1 MRKAVLRV
9 HLVFDADSQLV
20 PFPSSQVLETSLL
33 GALEAVVESVLQ
45 VTRTRK
51 EKPVTQP
58 EQSPG
63 ETETSR
69 SQDLAMVLCNPQPSA
84 LREADKGGPEA
95 LAPQSPEELL
105 QSLPA
110 EVLCGQQPQLV
121 HHLDLKGI
129 GGLEVSGHRLRSQYP
144 VPSREQLEQDL
155 RSDSSIQGALAS
167 QRALQAEA
175 LSETQ
180 EICKQH
186 TWVAEIHSFA
196 HSWSPKQLE
205 LMKGWPAGKYVQ
217 RVVQLRAWAERV
229 REVPSMVI
237 TCNRLLLVDC
247 SSVQQEIVPLLD
259 SVIKEIVSLLLSE
272 TSQRSEILISQ
283 LSGVVQLYQRV
294 STDIFTIA
302 KCSQKLEQYQDQMT
316 ELQERVEY
324 VRALNEVIRQ
334 HFRPLSLDEEN
345 LENLLL
351 DTWEAFVYQQQEAS
365 DFIVSRRLS
374 IIAELVDSLQRARQ
388 ELQELLT
395 TATTGQF
402 LDPSQSPRAMEQEL
416 RELYRRFQAMATRVA
431 ELCRSRG
438 SSQGLCTQ
446 VSSNLG
452 EREPAIREQTDVSF
466 VARSRGLIEAHEHVW
481 RLLRTIS
488 EQITEWRCL
497 AFSKFNTPLATEK
510 MAEWQREA
518 SHMEKSLPANHP
530 ILQACVHMITSF
542 QQFLPLLQKL
552 ASPLMKNSCWRE
564 FFTAMGVKCPVNL
577 QFTLGQLLSYPL
589 LEHSD
594 TILKIWSS
602 ERGRCRSLDILRRLQ
617 KAWAERQFRLVNF
630 ILSVPYQAPLPD
642 RARRPPSRRYRPP
655 KQEYVSKDSGTFVLA
670 DTAELKALTEKSL
683 LTLKNIILSPHT
695 MELREEAES
704 WTSTLRGFG
713 ALLDVWVSF
722 QQKWIFLNIVL
733 YEMDISLPSSELDCL
748 FQKLDSR
755 FRELMQ
761 VTSKHPLVL
770 SSMMPTATSNR
781 ESRFMGVPLQT
792 MLSEGVEDLQLIIH
806 GLEYVLEATRMGFPR
821 LFFLSNTEVVAM
833 MASPAEPMEVTT
845 WARRCF
851 PTVHQLAFCEPSAT
865 RDPATYAVLLP
876 MAEATGLVGA
886 CGETVPLCSPLL
898 LNQKVT
904 KWLCALEQRMKE
916 ALFHLLQACMAQRLA
931 LRPQLDVAFEHH
943 PGPTEL
949 PLHLLVEHW
958 GQLATGFPAQCV
970 LLAEEALWF
979 ADVQERLFGPV
990 RRPGLK
996 LKHRLK
1002 LEALAHYVR
1011 NYRSSQ
1017 AGQPGSSQ
1025 LSTLLGALLTVTVR
1039 QRDVLAHL
1047 LQRKVDSPTA
1057 FAWAQLLKYRL
1068 VLHPESARAV
1078 GAPLE
1083 SWAASPPGCWAEVLD
1098 IRLHYGYEYVGNC
1111 PHLVGGPQLE
1121 RSFLG
1126 LLLALEEFRCGAA
1139 LGCHGVG
1146 KTATMQHLARALGRQ
1161 LVTLHCSQQM
1171 GLGCLR
1177 QHLSGAVQAG
1187 AWLLLEAVD
1196 QLGPGV
1202 LSGFSQLLSDLRMLC
1217 MGLQAETGR
1226 VSPSHRSKSR
1236 DGEGQEQP
1244 ARALPELGLNEA
1256 EPYQPR
1262 VLGNILFGERLLR
1275 VRETYGCL
1283 ATLQRLPELLRL
1295 ALRPV
1300 ALLPPDLHQ
1309 VAEVTLLAAGFREAA
1324 HLAKKLSYFFW
1335 LEGELGPGPA
1345 PSRLALFKGV
1355 IEAAI
1360 GIVYPPVVRP
1370 EPEPKPGEQLPAQQS
1385 PFESLAEEPALIQA
1399 LCLSPFLSA
1408 LEDPRRSRVWELL
1421 RGVFPAS
1428 CSLVPE
1434 AQAPPRLLSAVT
1446 AQLHEDKLHADPELT
1461 STIVQLCQALLGS
1474 PGVLLVGPSGSG
1486 KTTAWKTLAKVLSR
1500 LAVSASLELAPGA
1513 GRPGTRKDVAYLPIS
1528 TVCLCPNSL
1537 STAEFLGRLE
1547 GGIWREGVFSRL
1559 LQRMASSAPAAGLGV
1574 SGTQQWLVLDG
1585 FASSEW
1591 LDPIS
1596 SLFSAEPTLS
1606 LPNGQ
1611 QLHPPEGV
1619 KFLFELPDAS
1629 SISPSISTHCALLHC
1644 GGSCVW
1650 RALLASSLAPIYHTY
1665 RVSQESV
1672 VMLRG
1677 LAEDVFPPTLTFLQ
1691 QHCSS
1696 VLQPHADLRSP
1707 VAWGIPET
1715 TAFTRLLKALLDQ
1728 HLSHDKA
1735 KAQPLRREDQAVA
1748 ENSGA
1753 GVSAAPSHGGL
1764 DEAVPP
1770 HHHLLVRSIFVFA
1783 YIWGFSGHL
1792 HPRHWAIFDSFA
1804 RRVLY
1809 SSSYTIELPSADS
1822 VFDLYPQPE
1831 DGKLEVFDGKYLSG
1845 RIKAVPESFTILP
1858 QVRPGPRGPQELPH
1872 PAPGTVRPCELP
1884 PSSPRY
1890 VQVPGVPRSCLLLP
1904 HVRPGPSGPHDRSC
1918 HAPGMARLWRSLYD
1932 WPPGG
1937 SRELPRSALDPPRTI
1952 THCNIPTGDSQS
1964 CWMPEERSD
1973 ARGTEGSTS
1982 SLPSPAPLLCSV
1994 SRAEGVTS
2002 PNPPPGS
2009 GYSSGSFLQGKSPI
2023 PNVTPLQHSQ
2033 VKSAP
2038 LPARHSSP
2046 LVKCY
2051 TVAGPP
2057 PWHGLSAL
2065 QYERLLY
2072 VLDLLLGSRQPVLLA
2087 GEPSCGKSSFAEQL
2101 IQPNHSYHRVAISP
2115 ALGADHVR
2123 RLLESHVLSSMWD
2136 KALFTGLPGSR
2147 PPGVRGGRSCY
2158 LLLLDDLHAAELS
2171 EPPPHVRQCPGPSWK
2186 WPRNFCGAWLL
2197 LLGPDT
2203 ACPWALRGPAP
2214 DRWSQTPP
2222 GWGQNPLPQGSAG
2235 PGSPC
2240 LPIAGVGHPLPQGSE
2255 GPSSPSLEPD
2265 IPWLG
2270 PDTPC
2275 PRAPVGSAVGQAGSL
2290 PGSSRLPEVV
2300 TYPLAPRHRGSHG
2313 GSVLPPTL
2321 SATSTAPIGR
2331 EPPLCLG
2338 AEGDIISSGS
2348 HLRSALPGACTPN
2361 PLPQRSAP
2369 FCTQTPSRTPAT
2381 CLSPEPCL
2389 HSDPLCPGPEPAPTP
2404 QTPQSQVHPRARTPS
2419 QSPHPPALA
2428 RSPFPPPPESLI
2440 SGLTLELSPSPGT
2453 PCPSPVKMIPGL
2465 CVLVPSCPWHLA
2477 PVGGLDRLLQ
2487 GVMVLSLPDARQ
2499 GSHPVV
2505 ETLRQALSHQEVY
2518 GAESLELRHI
2528 PSAEFNCFGLVAAP
2542 AIGVHPLSPRFTRL
2556 CSILSLPSVSRE
2568 SLICM
2573 HSPLVLAWLEK
2584 FPLLARHS
2592 ELATALVGAT
2602 VDGYEA
2608 VKARF
2613 RPSPA
2618 CSPYLFSYH
2627 HIEKVL
2633 RGLFLLRPCP
2643 GIHLTSPLEEPSTP
2657 KAAKRGQPGISL
2669 SLTLS
2674 TRVIVRLW
2682 LHESLRTFCDPLLSE
2697 SERQES
2703 GQLLLDVA
2711 TSTFCTKRSVLRVIS
2726 TSDREPQQRERARS
2740 VTEPAGQDTDMELGA
2755 ESHEEPS
2762 SQSSSDGDCPDAFDP
2777 IDQAPALA
2785 LDRPDTAPSGDS
2797 ALGALEPEGAE
2808 ATGIRRMASIQPSPA
2823 LRPRFQEQHLAMGRR
2838 TSTRRTTPL
2847 KSKRRPSTKKE
2858 NIKPLLPSHLL
2869 LLPGEDVRNILF
2881 SRELAPASSS
2891 RESLY
2896 HERCWDT
2903 IQQQLSTFLPRG
2915 FVLCREVTQ
2924 HLVRLLRVLCCPEG
2938 HGALL
2943 SLHLSTGRRSLV
2955 AVAAHATASQLFEL
2969 TGQAGE
2975 WEVRELIRK
2984 ASWQAGILNTRTVVL
2999 VHQGVG
3005 PGTMQKLVDL
3015 MREGTYPGL
3024 YTAED
3029 TAHIVKELLQENQ
3042 NIKRTMRPNMVLQRF
3057 YQFVRNNL
3065 HMLLL
3070 LDGRKGW
3077 AQGRGPLGYPPAMA
3091 TALLTLP
3098 CSIDVYQ
3105 PWSQESL
3112 VQVATQHLEDALSQQ
3127 PLKSPGE
3134 GLVCLWGL
3142 SLSWIMAAVQP
3153 AKGQAHLGLAQNTG
3167 TKCLALRAGQLQP
3180 MGPAASSPQSLM
3192 VSTCLSSVPASLQAL
3207 ENSLASIA
3215 SAMALIHRSASC
3227 YATHLAP
3234 GTPLVTPKTFLDF
3247 LDAFLMLSA
3256 QLQRQSRTQAD
3267 RMKLALTKM
3276 QAVSEKQ
3283 REHSRDIKYL
3293 QEKLRLAKEQVARC
3307 QRRAERE
3314 EVVQKQQEQD
3324 CQHREARIEIL
3335 TQEQHL
3341 LEQSKESA
3349 TRKMNTEYKA
3359 ALAGLQVQDIEE
3371 LRSYRLPPASILRVT
3386 DTLCMMFS
3394 KDPGW
3399 ESAKQLLGQ
3408 EDFYQEL
3415 LFYPKDEL
3423 PNNLFQALGHVVS
3436 DESFC
3441 AASLQSVSKAAAAL
3455 CQWICAI
3462 YWYHRALRIWEPTLM
3477 QLQHCKFQIR
3487 AEKGRLGDGRLQ
3499 AEKLKE
3505 LSSSWGLELL
3515 QATEHQEALARKL
3528 SHVLQEKEKA
3538 DTVES
3543 SVAMHV
3549 ANWTAAVKHLEQNCS
3564 TAQGDALLCAAALS
3578 YMGAFPP
3585 PRRQELL
3592 EKWQD
3597 ICARRQSSLGPDDV
3611 RRLLEKELPCP
3622 GPAPRGPA
3630 LLPVRQDFSLLAL
3643 LSSEREQRAWDRD
3656 QKPQDLA
3663 GRQAALLL
3671 RTDTHAC
3678 SRCWPLLLD
3687 PDQQALTWLLM
3698 AQKADEDES
3707 LLFAGSDTLSSAEES
3722 GSNEESP
3729 EKNLQV
3735 LSATDPRLEHNLLA
3749 AASTGLPI
3757 LLLDFERSPCCP
3769 ALLQLLQKETL
3780 LGAGGCT
3787 LHSESLGEVQVL
3799 PSFRLYLS
3807 TTLPLRALGKEMDH
3821 ALLKGLTMID
3831 LSLSQSALEDLLLG
3845 EVLRAERREA
3855 QTHWRM
3861 LQLSI
3866 LQLEDKLEDTE
3877 VRRRHCPGPA
3887 NGSLLGPANGSLLGP
3902 AHASRSHPPACLECA
3917 GAPRDSPSPTCPC
3930 PCPGEELLELISQ
3943 PSRPLLQAE
3952 DDFLP
3957 LVRLLQTQLEALHAS
3972 HQHLLSLR
3980 QQHLAVRAQ
3989 YRQVACLGAAL
4000 HQALQQVCRLHPQYQ
4015 CSTASCLAVARR
4027 ALLATKRADACKQ
4040 EALAARLV
4048 ELSKGLS
4055 RQLLAHAQPRLQEP
4069 HNLLLS
4075 FLGALAPLRLAGQ
4088 LSPLDWLGFC
4098 QGLQAPAAE
4107 QLLQPARA
4115 ARPGWVRPAAWREC
4129 GLLECLPGFQGL
4141 RASLAAQAAQ
4151 WQEYFRLPATVV
4163 GPALSPSQAHLSL
4176 FQRAVLWRI
4185 FCPEK
4190 LCRTFHDLS
4199 TCLLGRPIA
4208 EDASYS
4214 AATLYTCSQ
4223 TRLPL
4228 LFLTPPWGSPGA
4240 ATHPLHWI
4248 RQMAKQR
4255 HCVMPASAGAAP
4267 GEQGSGLAWGGTL
4280 VHRPHGG
4287 RLVRVWPGGAARWGA
4302 RRQRTAKGAGHWGT
4316 VGAGCWATDP
4326 SRPDTPQGLAG
4337 GRALRPALGTC
4348 PKQGHWLVLN
4358 NCHLQERWHPE
4369 VLAQLSKLQ
4378 STPEGAG
4385 KAPEPQL
4392 SDVKGDEIHPKFRLW
4407 LIAAAGAT
4415 GPVPALRPPGPG
4427 PALPLVSAARPPPPR
4442 LLAPTFPQLPQGLSA
4457 CCCSPRS
4464 EAELFTGLR
4473 LQERL
4478 AKAVSNPEEAMQEL
4492 AGSIL
4497 YGGYILDAG
4506 DAGAVQSLSQQ
4517 CLGSASHL
4525 LPPRGVKT
4533 LLTAL
4538 IRGSNLGREVPRL
4551 PSAPQGCRE
4560 PVMRCMP
4567 PEDRE
4572 GGWGWRSRDT
4582 GPGGT
4587 KGAVTDRSF
4596 LPPAL
4601 SEEDVIADTR
4611 ARMQQLPAPADPA
4624 SCGLYEGLQQ
4634 QLLESQSR
4642 SLLADLL
4649 RSQDFWQPSPPPS
4662 TQQEALG
4669 QLVEQGLEVVQALQD
4684 TLQQRGWEVGARGRL
4699 PGGRPRPKP
4708 RPLLRFLLEECGS
4721 FLALLQQVGRD
4732 LRCAQDQLQGR
4743 PCQSPRCS
4751 TILRALERGRLP
4763 RPWLPYVSTGPQ
4775 DPSSWLQ
4782 TLQCR
4787 CQLLCGYLGAVAGQP
4802 VLCYHLSAFQ
4812 YPRRLLLALLQE
4824 AARAE
4829 KQDLDHYHLDQQV
4842 LPGLLPPSSP
4852 PESGLYLTGLE
4863 LHNALWDTRSALLQE
4878 TLSAQPCLLPPVWV
4892 QAVREAWRAHRPNAA
4907 LPQYSCPIYLGLPQQ
4922 PVRLSSQRALTH
4934 LALPCKMPPALCAQR
4949 RVHIVSTLP
4958 GLG

>member
-1 MRKAVLRV
+1 MQSSPTLPSLFPAAADPGGRAPRSSQPVERGWAWGVRQRLAAQLQETGRPDPQHLDALVAELIAVFVKVLRRSSRSAWLHLLDVLQLLSPFREQLRCREELLPYLESLCYQYYRSQALVSDIDVLGAMGQAFPRDHSELCAHPLAAHYRDPVLPANLLPVGSEPAFAGQPCLFVLDQEVEEPAAVCQPGPVSLQELQRSVGLVGMELAQEETQWTRSLGLMSLALGTEVPVKYCCAEPRLLPDPGREAAAPTPQVVEGEQGFSWQSLTGLRAAEIFVRSRHLGKINFVYLNVAPNRHFRPYDLVVVPKRQANPQHYVFSPFGVLHVHPDEGAEALTLGEWHREALLWQLLQCIPFFRHYLVRKAFARWWQNVKHLQLLTRQEALGSYLLLAVPHFGAALLHISRLLQELRSVHWLPQDDSKCYTFPELQQALAQENGHARGLLKRFLTLCSAILELVRDDTYKMVHGLQTQVQSYKLYITKESLYQQRVHHRDLERRLKEAEFWMQRLGSLAQLVNLLTCQNLVSIVQEEVAAFVSNVMKANGTTRKAVLRV

-63 ETETSR
+63 ETESLR
-69 SQDLAMVLCNPQPSA
+69 SQDLAMVLCKPQPSA
-84 LREADKGGPEA
+84 LLEADKGGPGA
-95 LAPQSPEELL
+95 PQPQSPDELL
-105 QSLPA
+105 HSLPA
-110 EVLCGQQPQLV
+110 EVLCGQEPQLV
-121 HHLDLKGI
+121 HHLDLKVI
-129 GGLEVSGHRLRSQYP
+129 GGLEVSGHRLKSQYP

-155 RSDSSIQGALAS
+155 HSDSSIQGSLAS
-167 QRALQAEA
+167 QRALLAEA

-196 HSWSPKQLE
+196 HSWSPKQLQ

-217 RVVQLRAWAERV
+217 RVVQLRAWTERV

-237 TCNRLLLVDC
+237 TCNRLLMVDC
-247 SSVQQEIVPLLD
+247 STMQQETVSLLD
-259 SVIKEIVSLLLSE
+259 SIIKEILSLLLSE
-272 TSQRSEILISQ
+272 TSQRSEILISE
-283 LSGVVQLYQRV
+283 LGGVLQLYQSV
-294 STDIFTIA
+294 STDIFIIA
-302 KCSQKLEQYQDQMT
+302 KCSQKLEQYEGQMT

-334 HFRPLSLDEEN
+334 HFRPISLDEEN

-395 TATTGQF
+395 MATTGQF

-416 RELYRRFQAMATRVA
+416 QELHCRFQAMATRVA
-431 ELCRSRG
+431 ELCRSQRILTG
-438 SSQGLCTQ
+438 
-446 VSSNLG
+446 
-452 EREPAIREQTDVSF
+452 EQTDISF
-466 VARSRGLIEAHEHVW
+466 VARSRGLIEAHKHVW
-481 RLLRTIS
+481 KLLRTIS

-497 AFSKFNTPLATEK
+497 AFSKFNAPLVTEK
-510 MAEWQREA
+510 MAEWQREV
-518 SHMEKSLPANHP
+518 SHMEESLPADHP

-552 ASPLMKNSCWRE
+552 ASSLMKNSCWRE
-564 FFTAMGVKCPVNL
+564 FFMAMGVKCPGNL

-602 ERGRCRSLDILRRLQ
+602 ERGRCHSLDILRRLQ

-642 RARRPPSRRYRPP
+642 RAHRPPSRRYRPP
-655 KQEYVSKDSGTFVLA
+655 KQEYISKDSGTFVLA

-683 LTLKNIILSPHT
+683 LTLKNIILSPHA

-733 YEMDISLPSSELDCL
+733 YEMDISLPSGELDCL

-755 FRELMQ
+755 FRELME

-770 SSMMPTATSNR
+770 SSVMPMATSNR

-792 MLSEGVEDLQLIIH
+792 MLSEGVEDLQLLIH
-806 GLEYVLEATRMGFPR
+806 ALEYVLEATRMGFPR

-833 MASPAEPMEVTT
+833 VASPAEPMEVTI

-851 PTVHQLAFCEPSAT
+851 PTVHQLAFRQPSTT
-865 RDPATYAVLLP
+865 RDPATYAALLP
-876 MAEATGLVGA
+876 VSEATGLVGA
-886 CGETVPLCSPLL
+886 CGETVPLCSPLP

-931 LRPQLDVAFEHH
+931 LRPQLDVAFEQR
-943 PGPTEL
+943 PAPTKL

-958 GQLATGFPAQCV
+958 GQLATDFPAQCV

-979 ADVQERLFGPV
+979 ADVQERLFGTMC
-990 RRPGLK
+990 RPGLK
-996 LKHRLK
+996 RKHRLK

-1011 NYRSSQ
+1011 NYRSSH
-1017 AGQPGSSQ
+1017 AGQPGSAQ
-1025 LSTLLGALLTVTVR
+1025 LSTLLGALLTVTVH
-1039 QRDVLAHL
+1039 QRDVLTCL
-1047 LQRKVDSPTA
+1047 LERKVDSPTA

-1068 VLHPESARAV
+1068 VLHPESVRAA
-1078 GAPLE
+1078 GAPIE
-1083 SWAASPPGCWAEVLD
+1083 SWAASTPGCWAEILD
-1098 IRLHYGYEYVGNC
+1098 IRLHYDYEYVGNC
-1111 PHLVGGPQLE
+1111 PHLVGSPQLD

-1126 LLLALEEFRCGAA
+1126 FLLALEEFRCGAA

-1146 KTATMQHLARALGRQ
+1146 KTATMQHLARVLGRQ
-1161 LVTLHCSQQM
+1161 LVILHCSQQM

-1202 LSGFSQLLSDLRMLC
+1202 LSGFSQLLSDLQMLC
-1217 MGLQAETGR
+1217 MGLQPEKGQVT
-1226 VSPSHRSKSR
+1226 PNHKSKSK

-1244 ARALPELGLNEA
+1244 ARALPELGLDEA

-1300 ALLPPDLHQ
+1300 ALLPPDLHK

-1360 GIVYPPVVRP
+1360 GIVYPPVARPQP
-1370 EPEPKPGEQLPAQQS
+1370 EPRQQLTAQQS
-1385 PFESLAEEPALIQA
+1385 SFEGLAEEPALIQA
-1399 LCLSPFLSA
+1399 LCLSPFLAA
-1408 LEDPRRSRVWELL
+1408 LEGPRLSRVWELL

-1428 CSLVPE
+1428 CSLFPE
-1434 AQAPPRLLSAVT
+1434 AHAPPGLLGAVT

-1474 PGVLLVGPSGSG
+1474 PGVLLVGPAGSG

-1500 LAVSASLELAPGA
+1500 LAVSKSLELAPGA
-1513 GRPGTRKDVAYLPIS
+1513 GRPGTQDVAYLPIS

-1537 STAEFLGRLE
+1537 STSEFLGRLE

-1559 LQRMASSAPAAGLGV
+1559 LQRMASSAPAAGLSGP
-1574 SGTQQWLVLDG
+1574 GTQQWMVLDG
-1585 FASSEW
+1585 SASSEW

-1596 SLFSAEPTLS
+1596 SLFSAEPALS
-1606 LPNGQ
+1606 LPSGQ
-1611 QLHPPEGV
+1611 RLHSPEGV
-1619 KFLFELPDAS
+1619 KFLFELPDVS
-1629 SISPSISTHCALLHC
+1629 SISPSISTRCALLHC

-1650 RALLASSLAPIYHTY
+1650 RALLASSLATIYHRY
-1665 RVSQESV
+1665 NVSQESV

-1696 VLQPHADLRSP
+1696 LLQPHADLRSP
-1707 VAWGIPET
+1707 MAWGIPET
-1715 TAFTRLLKALLDQ
+1715 TAFTRLLKALLDR

-1748 ENSGA
+1748 ENSCA
-1753 GVSAAPSHGGL
+1753 GVSAVPSPWGL
-1764 DEAVPP
+1764 DEAVPS

-1792 HPRHWAIFDSFA
+1792 HPRHWALFDSFA

-1809 SSSYTIELPSADS
+1809 SSRYTIELPSADS
-1822 VFDLYPQPE
+1822 VFDLCPQPE

-1845 RIKAVPESFTILP
+1845 RVKAVPMSFTILP
-1858 QVRPGPRGPQELPH
+1858 
-1872 PAPGTVRPCELP
+1872 
-1884 PSSPRY
+1884 
-1890 VQVPGVPRSCLLLP
+1890 
-1904 HVRPGPSGPHDRSC
+1904 
-1918 HAPGMARLWRSLYD
+1918 
-1932 WPPGG
+1932 
-1937 SRELPRSALDPPRTI
+1937 
-1952 THCNIPTGDSQS
+1952 
-1964 CWMPEERSD
+1964 
-1973 ARGTEGSTS
+1973 
-1982 SLPSPAPLLCSV
+1982 
-1994 SRAEGVTS
+1994 
-2002 PNPPPGS
+2002 
-2009 GYSSGSFLQGKSPI
+2009 
-2023 PNVTPLQHSQ
+2023 
-2033 VKSAP
+2033 
-2038 LPARHSSP
+2038 
-2046 LVKCY
+2046 
-2051 TVAGPP
+2051 
-2057 PWHGLSAL
+2057 

-2087 GEPSCGKSSFAEQL
+2087 GEPGCGKSSFAELL

-2115 ALGADHVR
+2115 ALGTGHVHH
-2123 RLLESHVLSSMWD
+2123 LLESCILGSTRD
-2136 KALFTGLPGSR
+2136 KALFTSLLGSR
-2147 PPGVRGGRSCY
+2147 SPASRGGRSCY
-2158 LLLLDDLHAAELS
+2158 LLLLDDLHAAEL
-2171 EPPPHVRQCPGPSWK
+2171 
-2186 WPRNFCGAWLL
+2186 
-2197 LLGPDT
+2197 
-2203 ACPWALRGPAP
+2203 
-2214 DRWSQTPP
+2214 
-2222 GWGQNPLPQGSAG
+2222 
-2235 PGSPC
+2235 
-2240 LPIAGVGHPLPQGSE
+2240 
-2255 GPSSPSLEPD
+2255 
-2265 IPWLG
+2265 
-2270 PDTPC
+2270 
-2275 PRAPVGSAVGQAGSL
+2275 
-2290 PGSSRLPEVV
+2290 
-2300 TYPLAPRHRGSHG
+2300 
-2313 GSVLPPTL
+2313 
-2321 SATSTAPIGR
+2321 
-2331 EPPLCLG
+2331 
-2338 AEGDIISSGS
+2338 
-2348 HLRSALPGACTPN
+2348 
-2361 PLPQRSAP
+2361 
-2369 FCTQTPSRTPAT
+2369 
-2381 CLSPEPCL
+2381 
-2389 HSDPLCPGPEPAPTP
+2389 
-2404 QTPQSQVHPRARTPS
+2404 
-2419 QSPHPPALA
+2419 
-2428 RSPFPPPPESLI
+2428 
-2440 SGLTLELSPSPGT
+2440 
-2453 PCPSPVKMIPGL
+2453 
-2465 CVLVPSCPWHLA
+2465 
-2477 PVGGLDRLLQ
+2477 
-2487 GVMVLSLPDARQ
+2487 DARQ

-2518 GAESLELRHI
+2518 GAETLELRHI

-2568 SLICM
+2568 SLISI
-2573 HSPLVLAWLEK
+2573 HRPLVLAWLEK

-2602 VDGYEA
+2602 VDVYEA
-2608 VKARF
+2608 MTARF
-2613 RPSPA
+2613 RSSPA
-2618 CSPYLFSYH
+2618 CYHFSYH

-2643 GIHLTSPLEEPSTP
+2643 GIHLTSPLEDPSTLR
-2657 KAAKRGQPGISL
+2657 AAKRGQPGISL

-2682 LHESLRTFCDPLLSE
+2682 LHESLRIFCDPLLSE
-2697 SERQES
+2697 RERQES

-2711 TSTFCTKRSVLRVIS
+2711 ASTFCTKRSMLKVVS
-2726 TSDREPQQRERARS
+2726 TSDKEPQQRERARS
-2740 VTEPAGQDTDMELGA
+2740 IMEPAGQDAAMELGA
-2755 ESHEEPS
+2755 EQGVLADSHEEPS

-2785 LDRPDTAPSGDS
+2785 LDQPDAVPSRDS

-2808 ATGIRRMASIQPSPA
+2808 ATEMKRMVSIQPFPA
-2823 LRPRFQEQHLAMGRR
+2823 LHPRFQEQHPAMGHH
-2838 TSTRRTTPL
+2838 TSTRQTTPL

-2858 NIKPLLPSHLL
+2858 SNKPLLPSHLL

-2903 IQQQLSTFLPRG
+2903 IQRQLSTFLPRG

-2924 HLVRLLRVLCCPEG
+2924 HLVRLLRVLCCPQG

-2955 AVAAHATASQLFEL
+2955 ALAANATGSQLFEL

-2984 ASWQAGILNTRTVVL
+2984 ASWQAGILDARVVVL
-2999 VHQGVG
+2999 VHQGVALS
-3005 PGTMQKLVDL
+3005 TMQKLVDL

-3042 NIKRTMRPNMVLQRF
+3042 NIKRTMRPNKVLQRF
-3057 YQFVRNNL
+3057 YQSVRSNL
-3065 HMLLL
+3065 HLLLL

-3077 AQGRGPLGYPPAMA
+3077 AKGRGPLGYPTAMA
-3091 TALLTLP
+3091 TALLTLT
-3098 CSIDVYQ
+3098 CSTDVYQ

-3112 VQVATQHLEDALSQQ
+3112 VQVATQRLEDALSQQ
-3127 PLKSPGE
+3127 PLQSP
-3134 GLVCLWGL
+3134 
-3142 SLSWIMAAVQP
+3142 
-3153 AKGQAHLGLAQNTG
+3153 
-3167 TKCLALRAGQLQP
+3167 
-3180 MGPAASSPQSLM
+3180 
-3192 VSTCLSSVPASLQAL
+3192 VPASLQAL
-3207 ENSLASIA
+3207 ENLLASIA
-3215 SAMALIHRSASC
+3215 SAMALIHHSASC

-3234 GTPLVTPKTFLDF
+3234 SMPLITPKTFLDF
-3247 LDAFLMLSA
+3247 VDIFLMFSA

-3276 QAVSEKQ
+3276 WAVSEKL
-3283 REHSRDIKYL
+3283 REHNRDIKYL
-3293 QEKLRLAKEQVARC
+3293 QEKLRMAKEQVARC
-3307 QRRAERE
+3307 RRRAERE

-3335 TQEQHL
+3335 TQEQQL

-3349 TRKMNTEYKA
+3349 MRKMNTEYKA

-3394 KDPGW
+3394 KEPGW

-3423 PNNLFQALGHVVS
+3423 PSDLFQALGQVVS
-3436 DESFC
+3436 DASFC
-3441 AASLQSVSKAAAAL
+3441 AASLQSISKSAAAL

-3477 QLQHCKFQIR
+3477 QLQHCKLQIR
-3487 AEKGRLGDGRLQ
+3487 AEKGRLGDRHLQ

-3505 LSSSWGLELL
+3505 LSSGWGVELL
-3515 QATEHQEALARKL
+3515 KATEHQEAVDRELR
-3528 SHVLQEKEKA
+3528 HVLQEKEKA
-3538 DTVES
+3538 GTVES
-3543 SVAMHV
+3543 LVAMHV
-3549 ANWTAAVKHLEQNCS
+3549 ANWTAAVKLLEQNCS
-3564 TAQGDALLCAAALS
+3564 TAQGDALLCAAAVS
-3578 YMGAFPP
+3578 YLGAFPP

-3611 RRLLEKELPCP
+3611 RRVLEKELPCP

-3630 LLPVRQDFSLLAL
+3630 LLPVRQDFCLLTM
-3643 LSSEREQRAWDRD
+3643 LSSEREQRAWDRAR
-3656 QKPQDLA
+3656 KPQDLA
-3663 GRQAALLL
+3663 GRQVALLL
-3671 RTDTHAC
+3671 CTDTRAC
-3678 SRCWPLLLD
+3678 SRSWPLLLD

-3698 AQKADEDES
+3698 AQKGDEDES
-3707 LLFAGSDTLSSAEES
+3707 LLFAGLDTLSSAEEP

-3735 LSATDPRLEHNLLA
+3735 LSAADPRLEQNLLA
-3749 AASTGLPI
+3749 AASTGLPV
-3757 LLLDFERSPCCP
+3757 LLLDFEKSPTCP
-3769 ALLQLLQKETL
+3769 VLLQLLQKETL
-3780 LGAGGCT
+3780 LGVGGCT
-3787 LHSESLGEVQVL
+3787 LRSESLGAVEVL

-3807 TTLPLRALGKEMDH
+3807 TTLPLRDLGKEMDH
-3821 ALLKGLTMID
+3821 AFLKGLSVID
-3831 LSLSQSALEDLLLG
+3831 LSLSQAALEDLLLE
-3845 EVLRAERREA
+3845 EVLQSERLEA
-3855 QTHWRM
+3855 QTHWRT

-3877 VRRRHCPGPA
+3877 
-3887 NGSLLGPANGSLLGP
+3887 
-3902 AHASRSHPPACLECA
+3902 
-3917 GAPRDSPSPTCPC
+3917 
-3930 PCPGEELLELISQ
+3930 EELLELILQRSG
-3943 PSRPLLQAE
+3943 PLLE
-3952 DDFLP
+3952 EEEFLS
-3957 LVRLLQTQLEALHAS
+3957 LVRLLQAQLETLHAS

-3980 QQHLAVRAQ
+3980 QHHLAMQAK
-3989 YRQVACLGAAL
+3989 YRQVARLGAAL
-4000 HQALQQVCRLHPQYQ
+4000 HQALQQVCRLHPLYH
-4015 CSTASCLAVARR
+4015 CSPASCVAVAHR
-4027 ALLATKRADACKQ
+4027 ALLATKRADASKQ
-4040 EALAARLV
+4040 EALEARLL
-4048 ELSKGLS
+4048 ELSKCLS

-4088 LSPLDWLGFC
+4088 LSPLDWLVFC

-4115 ARPGWVRPAAWREC
+4115 ARPGWVRTAAWREC

-4141 RASLAAQAAQ
+4141 RASLAEQAAQ

-4163 GPALSPSQAHLSL
+4163 GPAPCPSHAHLSL
-4176 FQRAVLWRI
+4176 FQRAMLWRI

-4190 LCRTFHDLS
+4190 LSSMLRDLV

-4214 AATLYTCSQ
+4214 AATIYTCSQ
-4223 TRLPL
+4223 TDLPL
-4228 LFLTPPWGSPGA
+4228 LFLTPPWGLPGA

-4248 RQMAKQR
+4248 QQMAKQR
-4255 HCVMPASAGAAP
+4255 HCLGIVIISLGTP
-4267 GEQGSGLAWGGTL
+4267 GCMHH
-4280 VHRPHGG
+4280 V
-4287 RLVRVWPGGAARWGA
+4287 
-4302 RRQRTAKGAGHWGT
+4302 AK
-4316 VGAGCWATDP
+4316 
-4326 SRPDTPQGLAG
+4326 
-4337 GRALRPALGTC
+4337 ALGTC
-4348 PKQGHWLVLN
+4348 PKLGHWLVLN
-4358 NCHLQERWHPE
+4358 NCHRQERWPPA

-4378 STPEGAG
+4378 RAPEGGA
-4385 KAPEPQL
+4385 KAPELQL
-4392 SDVKGDEIHPKFRLW
+4392 ADMKGDEIHPKFRLW
-4407 LIAAAGAT
+4407 LIAAADAT
-4415 GPVPALRPPGPG
+4415 GAVPGAVRRSAVTLFCEAPQELKSSLQRSYGQLLG
-4427 PALPLVSAARPPPPR
+4427 QPAWHAA
-4442 LLAPTFPQLPQGLSA
+4442 QEQGLALLVLHAVLLHRQHYGSLA
-4457 CCCSPRS
+4457 QARLYPWS

-4478 AKAVSNPEEAMQEL
+4478 AKVVSNPEEAMQEL

-4506 DAGAVQSLSQQ
+4506 DTEAVQSLSQQ
-4517 CLGSASHL
+4517 CLGSASRL
-4525 LPPRGVKT
+4525 LPPRGVQT

-4538 IRGSNLGREVPRL
+4538 IRGSNLAL
-4551 PSAPQGCRE
+4551 P
-4560 PVMRCMP
+4560 
-4567 PEDRE
+4567 
-4572 GGWGWRSRDT
+4572 
-4582 GPGGT
+4582 
-4587 KGAVTDRSF
+4587 
-4596 LPPAL
+4596 
-4601 SEEDVIADTR
+4601 EEDVIADTR
-4611 ARMQQLPAPADPA
+4611 ARIQQLPGPADPA
-4624 SCGLYEGLQQ
+4624 SCGLHKGLQQ
-4634 QLLESQSR
+4634 QLLESQSS

-4649 RSQDFWQPSPPPS
+4649 RSQDLWQPTPPPS
-4662 TQQEALG
+4662 TQQGALG
-4669 QLVEQGLEVVQALQD
+4669 QLVQQGLELVQELQD
-4684 TLQQRGWEVGARGRL
+4684 TLQQRGWEVGARGHL
-4699 PGGRPRPKP
+4699 PSGRTRPKP
-4708 RPLLRFLLEECGS
+4708 RPLLRFLLEESGS
-4721 FLALLQQVGRD
+4721 FLALLQQVERD
-4732 LRCAQDQLQGR
+4732 LHCAQEQLKGR
-4743 PCQSPRCS
+4743 SCQTPRCS
-4751 TILRALERGRLP
+4751 TILWALERGRLP
-4763 RPWLPYVSTGPQ
+4763 RPWLPYAPTGPQ
-4775 DPSSWLQ
+4775 DPSRWLQ
-4782 TLQCR
+4782 TLKCR
-4787 CQLLCGYLGAVAGQP
+4787 CRLLCRYLGMAAGQP
-4802 VLCYHLSAFQ
+4802 VLLYHLSAFQ

-4824 AARAE
+4824 AARVE
-4829 KQDLDHYHLDQQV
+4829 KKDLDHYHLDQQV
-4842 LPGLLPPSSP
+4842 LPCLLPPSSP

-4863 LHNALWDTRSALLQE
+4863 LHHALWDTRSALLQE
-4878 TLSAQPCLLPPVWV
+4878 TLLAQPCLLPPIWV
-4892 QAVREAWRAHRPNAA
+4892 QAVGEAWRAPRPNAS
-4907 LPQYSCPIYLGLPQQ
+4907 LLQYSCPIYLGLPQQ
-4922 PVRLSSQRALTH
+4922 PVRLSSQRAVMH
-4934 LALPCKMPPALCAQR
+4934 LALPCKMPPALCAQH

-4958 GLG
+4958 CLE

>member
-1 MRKAVLRV
+1 
-9 HLVFDADSQLV
+9 
-20 PFPSSQVLETSLL
+20 
-33 GALEAVVESVLQ
+33 
-45 VTRTRK
+45 
-51 EKPVTQP
+51 
-58 EQSPG
+58 
-63 ETETSR
+63 
-69 SQDLAMVLCNPQPSA
+69 
-84 LREADKGGPEA
+84 
-95 LAPQSPEELL
+95 
-105 QSLPA
+105 
-110 EVLCGQQPQLV
+110 
-121 HHLDLKGI
+121 
-129 GGLEVSGHRLRSQYP
+129 
-144 VPSREQLEQDL
+144 
-155 RSDSSIQGALAS
+155 
-167 QRALQAEA
+167 
-175 LSETQ
+175 
-180 EICKQH
+180 
-186 TWVAEIHSFA
+186 
-196 HSWSPKQLE
+196 
-205 LMKGWPAGKYVQ
+205 
-217 RVVQLRAWAERV
+217 
-229 REVPSMVI
+229 
-237 TCNRLLLVDC
+237 
-247 SSVQQEIVPLLD
+247 
-259 SVIKEIVSLLLSE
+259 
-272 TSQRSEILISQ
+272 
-283 LSGVVQLYQRV
+283 
-294 STDIFTIA
+294 
-302 KCSQKLEQYQDQMT
+302 MT

-345 LENLLL
+345 QENLLL

-431 ELCRSRG
+431 ELCRSQRILTDPGYTTACNVNSSG
-438 SSQGLCTQ
+438 SAR
-446 VSSNLG
+446 SSCAAAWLG
-452 EREPAIREQTDVSF
+452 CGRDSSRVNVLSFLFPGEQTDVSF

-552 ASPLMKNSCWRE
+552 ASPLMKSSCWRE

-655 KQEYVSKDSGTFVLA
+655 KQEYISKDSGTFVLA

-683 LTLKNIILSPHT
+683 LTLKNIILSPHA

-704 WTSTLRGFG
+704 WTR

-770 SSMMPTATSNR
+770 SSMMPTATANR

-851 PTVHQLAFCEPSAT
+851 PTVHQLAFREPSAT

-886 CGETVPLCSPLL
+886 CGEMVPLCSPLL

-904 KWLCALEQRMKE
+904 KWLCALEQCMKE

-1017 AGQPGSSQ
+1017 AGQPGSGQ

-1217 MGLQAETGR
+1217 LGLQAETGQ
-1226 VSPSHRSKSR
+1226 VSPSHKSKSR

-1244 ARALPELGLNEA
+1244 ARALRELGLNED

-1295 ALRPV
+1295 AVRPV

-1370 EPEPKPGEQLPAQQS
+1370 EPEPEPGEQLPAQQS

-1434 AQAPPRLLSAVT
+1434 AQAPPRLLSAVI

-1513 GRPGTRKDVAYLPIS
+1513 GRPGTWKDVAYLPIS

-1735 KAQPLRREDQAVA
+1735 KAQPLRREDQAGEGNPSRTNDLVPPCSYRVQIRTMA
-1748 ENSGA
+1748 ENCGA
-1753 GVSAAPSHGGL
+1753 GVSAAPSHWGL

-1792 HPRHWAIFDSFA
+1792 HPRNWAIFDSFA

-1858 QVRPGPRGPQELPH
+1858 
-1872 PAPGTVRPCELP
+1872 
-1884 PSSPRY
+1884 
-1890 VQVPGVPRSCLLLP
+1890 
-1904 HVRPGPSGPHDRSC
+1904 
-1918 HAPGMARLWRSLYD
+1918 
-1932 WPPGG
+1932 
-1937 SRELPRSALDPPRTI
+1937 
-1952 THCNIPTGDSQS
+1952 
-1964 CWMPEERSD
+1964 
-1973 ARGTEGSTS
+1973 
-1982 SLPSPAPLLCSV
+1982 
-1994 SRAEGVTS
+1994 
-2002 PNPPPGS
+2002 
-2009 GYSSGSFLQGKSPI
+2009 
-2023 PNVTPLQHSQ
+2023 
-2033 VKSAP
+2033 
-2038 LPARHSSP
+2038 
-2046 LVKCY
+2046 
-2051 TVAGPP
+2051 
-2057 PWHGLSAL
+2057 

-2123 RLLESHVLSSMWD
+2123 RLLESHILSSMRD

-2158 LLLLDDLHAAELS
+2158 LLLLDDLHAAEL
-2171 EPPPHVRQCPGPSWK
+2171 
-2186 WPRNFCGAWLL
+2186 N
-2197 LLGPDT
+2197 
-2203 ACPWALRGPAP
+2203 
-2214 DRWSQTPP
+2214 
-2222 GWGQNPLPQGSAG
+2222 
-2235 PGSPC
+2235 
-2240 LPIAGVGHPLPQGSE
+2240 
-2255 GPSSPSLEPD
+2255 
-2265 IPWLG
+2265 
-2270 PDTPC
+2270 
-2275 PRAPVGSAVGQAGSL
+2275 
-2290 PGSSRLPEVV
+2290 
-2300 TYPLAPRHRGSHG
+2300 
-2313 GSVLPPTL
+2313 
-2321 SATSTAPIGR
+2321 
-2331 EPPLCLG
+2331 
-2338 AEGDIISSGS
+2338 
-2348 HLRSALPGACTPN
+2348 
-2361 PLPQRSAP
+2361 
-2369 FCTQTPSRTPAT
+2369 
-2381 CLSPEPCL
+2381 
-2389 HSDPLCPGPEPAPTP
+2389 
-2404 QTPQSQVHPRARTPS
+2404 
-2419 QSPHPPALA
+2419 
-2428 RSPFPPPPESLI
+2428 
-2440 SGLTLELSPSPGT
+2440 
-2453 PCPSPVKMIPGL
+2453 
-2465 CVLVPSCPWHLA
+2465 
-2477 PVGGLDRLLQ
+2477 
-2487 GVMVLSLPDARQ
+2487 ARQ
-2499 GSHPVV
+2499 GSRPVV

-2556 CSILSLPSVSRE
+2556 CSILSLPSVCRE

-2602 VDGYEA
+2602 VDMYEA
-2608 VKARF
+2608 VKAKF

-2618 CSPYLFSYH
+2618 CSPYHFSYH

-2726 TSDREPQQRERARS
+2726 TSDREPQQRERTRS
-2740 VTEPAGQDTDMELGA
+2740 VTEPAGQDTAMELGA

-2785 LDRPDTAPSGDS
+2785 LDRPDAAPSGDS

-2869 LLPGEDVRNILF
+2869 LLPGEDVRNLLF
-2881 SRELAPASSS
+2881 SRELVPASSS

-2924 HLVRLLRVLCCPEG
+2924 HLVRLLRVLCFPEG

-2984 ASWQAGILNTRTVVL
+2984 ASWQAGILDTRTVVL

-3005 PGTMQKLVDL
+3005 LGTMQKLVDL

-3127 PLKSPGE
+3127 PLKSP
-3134 GLVCLWGL
+3134 
-3142 SLSWIMAAVQP
+3142 
-3153 AKGQAHLGLAQNTG
+3153 
-3167 TKCLALRAGQLQP
+3167 
-3180 MGPAASSPQSLM
+3180 
-3192 VSTCLSSVPASLQAL
+3192 VPASLQAL

-3234 GTPLVTPKTFLDF
+3234 GTPLITPKTFLDF

-3335 TQEQHL
+3335 TQEQNL

-3394 KDPGW
+3394 KEPGW

-3423 PNNLFQALGHVVS
+3423 PNNLFQALGQVVS
-3436 DESFC
+3436 EESFC

-3487 AEKGRLGDGRLQ
+3487 AEKGRLGDRRLQ

-3528 SHVLQEKEKA
+3528 SHVLQEKEKV

-3807 TTLPLRALGKEMDH
+3807 TTLPLRALGKELDH

-3845 EVLRAERREA
+3845 EVLRAERQEA

-3877 VRRRHCPGPA
+3877 
-3887 NGSLLGPANGSLLGP
+3887 
-3902 AHASRSHPPACLECA
+3902 
-3917 GAPRDSPSPTCPC
+3917 
-3930 PCPGEELLELISQ
+3930 EELLELISQ
-3943 PSRPLLQAE
+3943 PSCPLLEAE

-4107 QLLQPARA
+4107 QLLQPAGA
-4115 ARPGWVRPAAWREC
+4115 ARPGWVRAAAWREC

-4141 RASLAAQAAQ
+4141 RASLAGQAAQ

-4163 GPALSPSQAHLSL
+4163 GPALSPSHAHLSL
-4176 FQRAVLWRI
+4176 FQRALLWRI
-4185 FCPEK
+4185 LCPEK

-4214 AATLYTCSQ
+4214 AATLYTCSR

-4255 HCVMPASAGAAP
+4255 HCRGVVVVSLGSP
-4267 GEQGSGLAWGGTL
+4267 GCMR
-4280 VHRPHGG
+4280 H
-4287 RLVRVWPGGAARWGA
+4287 
-4302 RRQRTAKGAGHWGT
+4302 
-4316 VGAGCWATDP
+4316 VGE
-4326 SRPDTPQGLAG
+4326 
-4337 GRALRPALGTC
+4337 ALRIC

-4415 GPVPALRPPGPG
+4415 GPVPGPVHRHAVTLFCETPQELKSILLRSYSQVLGQPAWDAGPERGLAL
-4427 PALPLVSAARPPPPR
+4427 LVLHAVLLHRQHYGRLAQARLYPW
-4442 LLAPTFPQLPQGLSA
+4442 
-4457 CCCSPRS
+4457 S

-4478 AKAVSNPEEAMQEL
+4478 AKVVSNPEEAMQEL

-4538 IRGSNLGREVPRL
+4538 IRGSNL
-4551 PSAPQGCRE
+4551 
-4560 PVMRCMP
+4560 
-4567 PEDRE
+4567 EDRE
-4572 GGWGWRSRDT
+4572 WGWGWRSRDT
-4582 GPGGT
+4582 GPGGR
-4587 KGAVTDRSF
+4587 KGAATDWSF

-4611 ARMQQLPAPADPA
+4611 AHMQQLPAPADPA

-4669 QLVEQGLEVVQALQD
+4669 QLVEQGLKVVQALQD

-4732 LRCAQDQLQGR
+4732 LRCAQDQLKGR

-4763 RPWLPYVSTGPQ
+4763 RPWLPYVPTGPQ

-4802 VLCYHLSAFQ
+4802 VLFYHLSAFQ

-4922 PVRLSSQRALTH
+4922 PVHLSSQRALTH

>member
-1 MRKAVLRV
+1 MQSSPTLPSLFPAAADPGVREPRSFQSAEHGWAWGVRQRLAAQLQETGRPDPQHLDALVAELVAVFAKVLQRSSRSAWLHLLDVLQLLSPFREQLRCREELLPYLESVCYQYHRSQALVSDLDVLGAMGQAFPRDHSELCAHPLSAHCRDPVPPANLLPVGSEPAFAGQPCPFVLEQEVEEPAAVFQPGPVSLQELQRCVGLVGMELAQDETQWKSSLGLMSLALGTEVPVKYCCAKLRLLPDPGREAAAPPPQVVEGEQGFSWQSLTGLRAAEIFVRNRHLGKINFVYLNIAPNRHFRPYDLVVVPKRQANSQHYVFSPFGVLHVHPEEGAEALTLGEWHREATLWQLLQCIPFFRHCLVRKAFACWWQNVKHLQLLRRQEALGKHLLLAVPHFGAALLHISRLLQELRSVHWLPQDDSKCYTFPELQRALAQENGRARGLLRRFLTLCSAILELVRDDTYKTVHGLQTQVQRYKLYVTKESLYKQRVHYRDLERRLKEAEFWMQRLGSLAQLVNLLTCQNLVSIVQEEVTAFISNVMKANGTMRKAVLRV
-9 HLVFDADSQLV
+9 HLVFDADSKLV
-20 PFPSSQVLETSLL
+20 PFPSSQELETSLL

-63 ETETSR
+63 DTETLR
-69 SQDLAMVLCNPQPSA
+69 SQDLAVVLCSPQPSA
-84 LREADKGGPEA
+84 LREADKEGPEA
-95 LAPQSPEELL
+95 LAPESPDELL

-110 EVLCGQQPQLV
+110 EVLCGQEPQLV
-121 HHLDLKGI
+121 HHLDLKVI
-129 GGLEVSGHRLRSQYP
+129 RGLEVSGHRLRSQYP
-144 VPSREQLEQDL
+144 APSREQLEQDL
-155 RSDSSIQGALAS
+155 LSDSSIQEALAS
-167 QRALQAEA
+167 QRALLAEA

-217 RVVQLRAWAERV
+217 RVVQLRAWAECV

-259 SVIKEIVSLLLSE
+259 SVIKEILSLLLSE

-283 LSGVVQLYQRV
+283 LGGVVQLYQSV

-302 KCSQKLEQYQDQMT
+302 KCSQKLEQYQGQMT

-334 HFRPLSLDEEN
+334 HFRSLSLDEEN

-395 TATTGQF
+395 TATTGKF

-416 RELYRRFQAMATRVA
+416 RELHRRFQAMATRVA
-431 ELCRSRG
+431 ELCRSQRI
-438 SSQGLCTQ
+438 LT
-446 VSSNLG
+446 G
-452 EREPAIREQTDVSF
+452 ERTDVSF

-518 SHMEKSLPANHP
+518 SHMEESLPADHP

-552 ASPLMKNSCWRE
+552 ASPLMKSSCWRE

-589 LEHSD
+589 LEHSN

-602 ERGRCRSLDILRRLQ
+602 ERGRCRSLDVLRRLQ

-642 RARRPPSRRYRPP
+642 HARRPPSRRYRPP

-683 LTLKNIILSPHT
+683 LTLKNIILSPHA

-704 WTSTLRGFG
+704 WTSILRGF
-713 ALLDVWVSF
+713 
-722 QQKWIFLNIVL
+722 
-733 YEMDISLPSSELDCL
+733 
-748 FQKLDSR
+748 
-755 FRELMQ
+755 
-761 VTSKHPLVL
+761 
-770 SSMMPTATSNR
+770 
-781 ESRFMGVPLQT
+781 
-792 MLSEGVEDLQLIIH
+792 
-806 GLEYVLEATRMGFPR
+806 
-821 LFFLSNTEVVAM
+821 
-833 MASPAEPMEVTT
+833 
-845 WARRCF
+845 
-851 PTVHQLAFCEPSAT
+851 
-865 RDPATYAVLLP
+865 
-876 MAEATGLVGA
+876 
-886 CGETVPLCSPLL
+886 
-898 LNQKVT
+898 
-904 KWLCALEQRMKE
+904 
-916 ALFHLLQACMAQRLA
+916 
-931 LRPQLDVAFEHH
+931 
-943 PGPTEL
+943 
-949 PLHLLVEHW
+949 
-958 GQLATGFPAQCV
+958 
-970 LLAEEALWF
+970 
-979 ADVQERLFGPV
+979 
-990 RRPGLK
+990 
-996 LKHRLK
+996 
-1002 LEALAHYVR
+1002 
-1011 NYRSSQ
+1011 
-1017 AGQPGSSQ
+1017 
-1025 LSTLLGALLTVTVR
+1025 
-1039 QRDVLAHL
+1039 
-1047 LQRKVDSPTA
+1047 
-1057 FAWAQLLKYRL
+1057 
-1068 VLHPESARAV
+1068 
-1078 GAPLE
+1078 
-1083 SWAASPPGCWAEVLD
+1083 
-1098 IRLHYGYEYVGNC
+1098 
-1111 PHLVGGPQLE
+1111 
-1121 RSFLG
+1121 
-1126 LLLALEEFRCGAA
+1126 
-1139 LGCHGVG
+1139 
-1146 KTATMQHLARALGRQ
+1146 
-1161 LVTLHCSQQM
+1161 
-1171 GLGCLR
+1171 
-1177 QHLSGAVQAG
+1177 
-1187 AWLLLEAVD
+1187 
-1196 QLGPGV
+1196 
-1202 LSGFSQLLSDLRMLC
+1202 
-1217 MGLQAETGR
+1217 
-1226 VSPSHRSKSR
+1226 
-1236 DGEGQEQP
+1236 
-1244 ARALPELGLNEA
+1244 
-1256 EPYQPR
+1256 
-1262 VLGNILFGERLLR
+1262 
-1275 VRETYGCL
+1275 
-1283 ATLQRLPELLRL
+1283 
-1295 ALRPV
+1295 
-1300 ALLPPDLHQ
+1300 
-1309 VAEVTLLAAGFREAA
+1309 
-1324 HLAKKLSYFFW
+1324 
-1335 LEGELGPGPA
+1335 
-1345 PSRLALFKGV
+1345 
-1355 IEAAI
+1355 
-1360 GIVYPPVVRP
+1360 
-1370 EPEPKPGEQLPAQQS
+1370 
-1385 PFESLAEEPALIQA
+1385 
-1399 LCLSPFLSA
+1399 
-1408 LEDPRRSRVWELL
+1408 
-1421 RGVFPAS
+1421 
-1428 CSLVPE
+1428 
-1434 AQAPPRLLSAVT
+1434 
-1446 AQLHEDKLHADPELT
+1446 
-1461 STIVQLCQALLGS
+1461 
-1474 PGVLLVGPSGSG
+1474 
-1486 KTTAWKTLAKVLSR
+1486 
-1500 LAVSASLELAPGA
+1500 
-1513 GRPGTRKDVAYLPIS
+1513 
-1528 TVCLCPNSL
+1528 
-1537 STAEFLGRLE
+1537 
-1547 GGIWREGVFSRL
+1547 
-1559 LQRMASSAPAAGLGV
+1559 
-1574 SGTQQWLVLDG
+1574 
-1585 FASSEW
+1585 
-1591 LDPIS
+1591 
-1596 SLFSAEPTLS
+1596 
-1606 LPNGQ
+1606 
-1611 QLHPPEGV
+1611 
-1619 KFLFELPDAS
+1619 
-1629 SISPSISTHCALLHC
+1629 
-1644 GGSCVW
+1644 
-1650 RALLASSLAPIYHTY
+1650 
-1665 RVSQESV
+1665 
-1672 VMLRG
+1672 
-1677 LAEDVFPPTLTFLQ
+1677 
-1691 QHCSS
+1691 
-1696 VLQPHADLRSP
+1696 
-1707 VAWGIPET
+1707 
-1715 TAFTRLLKALLDQ
+1715 
-1728 HLSHDKA
+1728 
-1735 KAQPLRREDQAVA
+1735 VA

-1753 GVSAAPSHGGL
+1753 GVSGVPSHRGL

-1792 HPRHWAIFDSFA
+1792 HPRHWALFDSFA

-1831 DGKLEVFDGKYLSG
+1831 DGKLDVFDGKYLSG
-1845 RIKAVPESFTILP
+1845 RIKAVPVSFTILP
-1858 QVRPGPRGPQELPH
+1858 
-1872 PAPGTVRPCELP
+1872 
-1884 PSSPRY
+1884 
-1890 VQVPGVPRSCLLLP
+1890 
-1904 HVRPGPSGPHDRSC
+1904 
-1918 HAPGMARLWRSLYD
+1918 
-1932 WPPGG
+1932 
-1937 SRELPRSALDPPRTI
+1937 
-1952 THCNIPTGDSQS
+1952 
-1964 CWMPEERSD
+1964 
-1973 ARGTEGSTS
+1973 
-1982 SLPSPAPLLCSV
+1982 
-1994 SRAEGVTS
+1994 
-2002 PNPPPGS
+2002 
-2009 GYSSGSFLQGKSPI
+2009 
-2023 PNVTPLQHSQ
+2023 
-2033 VKSAP
+2033 
-2038 LPARHSSP
+2038 
-2046 LVKCY
+2046 
-2051 TVAGPP
+2051 
-2057 PWHGLSAL
+2057 

-2087 GEPSCGKSSFAEQL
+2087 GEPGCGKSSYAELL

-2115 ALGADHVR
+2115 ALGAGHVR
-2123 RLLESHVLSSMWD
+2123 RLLESHILSSMRD
-2136 KALFTGLPGSR
+2136 KALFTSLPGSR
-2147 PPGVRGGRSCY
+2147 APGARGRRSCY
-2158 LLLLDDLHAAELS
+2158 LLLLDDLHAAEL
-2171 EPPPHVRQCPGPSWK
+2171 
-2186 WPRNFCGAWLL
+2186 
-2197 LLGPDT
+2197 
-2203 ACPWALRGPAP
+2203 
-2214 DRWSQTPP
+2214 
-2222 GWGQNPLPQGSAG
+2222 
-2235 PGSPC
+2235 
-2240 LPIAGVGHPLPQGSE
+2240 
-2255 GPSSPSLEPD
+2255 
-2265 IPWLG
+2265 
-2270 PDTPC
+2270 
-2275 PRAPVGSAVGQAGSL
+2275 
-2290 PGSSRLPEVV
+2290 
-2300 TYPLAPRHRGSHG
+2300 
-2313 GSVLPPTL
+2313 
-2321 SATSTAPIGR
+2321 
-2331 EPPLCLG
+2331 
-2338 AEGDIISSGS
+2338 
-2348 HLRSALPGACTPN
+2348 
-2361 PLPQRSAP
+2361 
-2369 FCTQTPSRTPAT
+2369 
-2381 CLSPEPCL
+2381 
-2389 HSDPLCPGPEPAPTP
+2389 
-2404 QTPQSQVHPRARTPS
+2404 
-2419 QSPHPPALA
+2419 
-2428 RSPFPPPPESLI
+2428 
-2440 SGLTLELSPSPGT
+2440 
-2453 PCPSPVKMIPGL
+2453 
-2465 CVLVPSCPWHLA
+2465 
-2477 PVGGLDRLLQ
+2477 
-2487 GVMVLSLPDARQ
+2487 DARR

-2556 CSILSLPSVSRE
+2556 CSILSLPSISRE
-2568 SLICM
+2568 SLISI

-2602 VDGYEA
+2602 VDVYEA

-2618 CSPYLFSYH
+2618 CSPYHFSYH
-2627 HIEKVL
+2627 HIGKVL

-2643 GIHLTSPLEEPSTP
+2643 GIHLTSPLEDPSAP
-2657 KAAKRGQPGISL
+2657 KASKRGQPGISL

-2697 SERQES
+2697 RERQES

-2711 TSTFCTKRSVLRVIS
+2711 ASTFCTKRSVLRVIT
-2726 TSDREPQQRERARS
+2726 TSDRETQQRERARS
-2740 VTEPAGQDTDMELGA
+2740 VTEPAGKDAAMELGA

-2785 LDRPDTAPSGDS
+2785 LDRPDAAGDPSGDS
-2797 ALGALEPEGAE
+2797 ALAALEPEGAE
-2808 ATGIRRMASIQPSPA
+2808 ATGMRRVASIQPSPA

-2838 TSTRRTTPL
+2838 TSARRTTPL
-2847 KSKRRPSTKKE
+2847 KSKRRPSTKKD
-2858 NIKPLLPSHLL
+2858 NTKPLLPSHLL
-2869 LLPGEDVRNILF
+2869 LLPGENVCNILF
-2881 SRELAPASSS
+2881 SRELAPASPS
-2891 RESLY
+2891 RESVY
-2896 HERCWDT
+2896 HERCWDA

-2955 AVAAHATASQLFEL
+2955 ALAAHATASQLFEL

-2975 WEVRELIRK
+2975 REVRELIRK
-2984 ASWQAGILNTRTVVL
+2984 ASWQAGILDTRVVVL
-2999 VHQGVG
+2999 VHQGLG
-3005 PGTMQKLVDL
+3005 LGTMQKLVDL

-3024 YTAED
+3024 YTTED

-3077 AQGRGPLGYPPAMA
+3077 AQGRGPLGYPTAMA

-3112 VQVATQHLEDALSQQ
+3112 VQVATKHLEDALSQQ
-3127 PLKSPGE
+3127 PLKSP
-3134 GLVCLWGL
+3134 
-3142 SLSWIMAAVQP
+3142 
-3153 AKGQAHLGLAQNTG
+3153 
-3167 TKCLALRAGQLQP
+3167 
-3180 MGPAASSPQSLM
+3180 
-3192 VSTCLSSVPASLQAL
+3192 VPASLQAL
-3207 ENSLASIA
+3207 ENSLASVA
-3215 SAMALIHRSASC
+3215 SAMALIHCSASC

-3234 GTPLVTPKTFLDF
+3234 GMPLITPKTFLDF

-3293 QEKLRLAKEQVARC
+3293 QEKLRMAKEQVARC

-3394 KDPGW
+3394 KEPGW

-3423 PNNLFQALGHVVS
+3423 PNDLFQELGQVVS

-3477 QLQHCKFQIR
+3477 QLQHCKAQIR
-3487 AEKGRLGDGRLQ
+3487 AEKGRLGDRRLQ

-3505 LSSSWGLELL
+3505 LSSGWSVELL
-3515 QATEHQEALARKL
+3515 QATEHQEALVRDL
-3528 SHVLQEKEKA
+3528 NHVLQEKEKA

-3549 ANWTAAVKHLEQNCS
+3549 ANWTAAVERLEQHCS

-3630 LLPVRQDFSLLAL
+3630 LLPVRQDFRLLAL

-3656 QKPQDLA
+3656 QKPQDPA

-3671 RTDTHAC
+3671 HTDTHAC

-3698 AQKADEDES
+3698 AQKAEEDES
-3707 LLFAGSDTLSSAEES
+3707 RLLAGSDTLSSAEES

-3735 LSATDPRLEHNLLA
+3735 LLATDPRLEQNLLA
-3749 AASTGLPI
+3749 AASAGLPI

-3780 LGAGGCT
+3780 LGEGGCT
-3787 LHSESLGEVQVL
+3787 LHSESLGAVQVL

-3821 ALLKGLTMID
+3821 ALLKGLTVID
-3831 LSLSQSALEDLLLG
+3831 LSLSQSALEDLLLE
-3845 EVLRAERREA
+3845 EVLHAERREA

-3877 VRRRHCPGPA
+3877 
-3887 NGSLLGPANGSLLGP
+3887 
-3902 AHASRSHPPACLECA
+3902 
-3917 GAPRDSPSPTCPC
+3917 
-3930 PCPGEELLELISQ
+3930 EELLELISQ
-3943 PSRPLLQAE
+3943 PSRPLLE
-3952 DDFLP
+3952 VEEEFLP
-3957 LVRLLQTQLEALHAS
+3957 LVQLLQAQLEGLRAS

-3980 QQHLAVRAQ
+3980 QPHLAVQAQ
-3989 YRQVACLGAAL
+3989 YRQVARLGAAL

-4015 CSTASCLAVARR
+4015 YSTASCLAVARR
-4027 ALLATKRADACKQ
+4027 ALLATKRTDASKQ

-4088 LSPLDWLGFC
+4088 LSPLDWLAFC

-4107 QLLQPARA
+4107 QLLQPAQA
-4115 ARPGWVRPAAWREC
+4115 ARPGWVRAAAWREC

-4141 RASLAAQAAQ
+4141 RASLAEQAAQ

-4163 GPALSPSQAHLSL
+4163 GPALSPSHAHLSL

-4185 FCPEK
+4185 FRPEK
-4190 LCRTFHDLS
+4190 LCSTLHDLS

-4214 AATLYTCSQ
+4214 AATIYTCSQ
-4223 TRLPL
+4223 ARLPL

-4248 RQMAKQR
+4248 RQMAQQR
-4255 HCVMPASAGAAP
+4255 HCGGVVVVSLGSP
-4267 GEQGSGLAWGGTL
+4267 GCMR
-4280 VHRPHGG
+4280 H
-4287 RLVRVWPGGAARWGA
+4287 
-4302 RRQRTAKGAGHWGT
+4302 
-4316 VGAGCWATDP
+4316 VGE
-4326 SRPDTPQGLAG
+4326 
-4337 GRALRPALGTC
+4337 ALSTC

-4378 STPEGAG
+4378 SPPEGGG
-4385 KAPEPQL
+4385 KAPVPQL
-4392 SDVKGDEIHPKFRLW
+4392 ADVKGDEIHPKFRLW

-4415 GPVPALRPPGPG
+4415 GPVPGPVHRHAVTLFCEMPQELKSILLRSYSQLLGQPAWDA
-4427 PALPLVSAARPPPPR
+4427 ALPERGLALLVLHAVLLHRQHYGRLAQARLYPW
-4442 LLAPTFPQLPQGLSA
+4442 
-4457 CCCSPRS
+4457 S

-4478 AKAVSNPEEAMQEL
+4478 AKVVANPEEAMQEL

-4538 IRGSNLGREVPRL
+4538 I
-4551 PSAPQGCRE
+4551 
-4560 PVMRCMP
+4560 
-4567 PEDRE
+4567 
-4572 GGWGWRSRDT
+4572 
-4582 GPGGT
+4582 
-4587 KGAVTDRSF
+4587 TDAD
-4596 LPPAL
+4596 PAL
-4601 SEEDVIADTR
+4601 AEEEVIADTR
-4611 ARMQQLPAPADPA
+4611 ARMQQLPGPADPA
-4624 SCGLYEGLQQ
+4624 SCGLSEGLQQ
-4634 QLLESQSR
+4634 QLLESQSQ

-4649 RSQDFWQPSPPPS
+4649 RSQDLWQSPPRPS
-4662 TQQEALG
+4662 TPQEAPG
-4669 QLVEQGLEVVQALQD
+4669 QLVQQGLEVVQALQD
-4684 TLQQRGWEVGARGRL
+4684 ALQQRGWEVGARGRL
-4699 PGGRPRPKP
+4699 PGGRTRPKP

-4721 FLALLQQVGRD
+4721 FLALLQQVGQD
-4732 LRCAQDQLQGR
+4732 LRCAQEQLKGR
-4743 PCQSPRCS
+4743 PCQSPRCA

-4763 RPWLPYVSTGPQ
+4763 RPWLPYAPTGPQ
-4775 DPSSWLQ
+4775 GPSSWLQ
-4782 TLQCR
+4782 TLKCR
-4787 CQLLCGYLGAVAGQP
+4787 CHLLCEYLGAVAGQP
-4802 VLCYHLSAFQ
+4802 VPLYHLSAFQ

-4842 LPGLLPPSSP
+4842 MPPLRRTGQLAAPGKTPWAPDPPLLFQVLPGLLPPSSP

-4863 LHNALWDTRSALLQE
+4863 LRNALWDTRSALLQE

-4892 QAVREAWRAHRPNAA
+4892 QAVREAWHPHRPNAS

-4922 PVRLSSQRALTH
+4922 PVCLSSQRALMH
-4934 LALPCKMPPALCAQR
+4934 LALPCKMPPALCAHR

-4958 GLG
+4958 GLE

>member
-1 MRKAVLRV
+1 MQSSPTLPSLFPAAADPGGRAPRSSQPVERGWAWGVRQRLAAQLEETGRPDPQHLDALVAELIAVFVKVLRKSSRSAWLHLLDVLQLLSPFREQLRCREELLPYLESLCYQYYRSQALVSDIDVLGAMGQAFPRDHSELCAHPLAAHYRDPVLPANLLPVGSEPAFAGQPCLFVLDQEVEEPAAVCQPGPVSLQELQRSVGLVGMELAQEETQWTRSLGLMSLALGTEVPVKYCCAEPRLLPDPGREAAAPTPQVVEGEQGFSWQSLTGLRAAEIFVRNRHLGKINFVYLNVAPNRHFRPYDLVVVPKRQANPQHYVFSPFGVLHVHPDEGAEALTLGEWHREALLWQLLQCIPFFRHYLVRKAFARWWQNVKHLQLLTRQEALGSYLLLAVPHFGAALLHISRLLQELRSVHWLPQDDSKCYTFPELQQALAQENGRARGLLKRFLTLCSAILELVRDDTYKMVHGLQTQVQSYKLYITKESLYQQRVHHRDLERRLKEAEFWMQRLGSLAQLVNLLTCQNLVSIVQEEVTAFVSNVMKANGTTRKAVLRV

-20 PFPSSQVLETSLL
+20 PFPSSQMLETSLL

-63 ETETSR
+63 ETENLR
-69 SQDLAMVLCNPQPSA
+69 SQDLAMVLCKPQPSA
-84 LREADKGGPEA
+84 LLEADKGGPGA
-95 LAPQSPEELL
+95 PQPQSPDELL

-110 EVLCGQQPQLV
+110 EVLCGQEPQLV
-121 HHLDLKGI
+121 HHLDLKVI

-155 RSDSSIQGALAS
+155 HSDSSIQGALAS
-167 QRALQAEA
+167 QRALLAEA

-196 HSWSPKQLE
+196 HSWSPKQLQ
-205 LMKGWPAGKYVQ
+205 LMKGWPAVKYVQ
-217 RVVQLRAWAERV
+217 RVVQLRAWTERV
-229 REVPSMVI
+229 REVPSVVI
-237 TCNRLLLVDC
+237 TCNRLLMVDC
-247 SSVQQEIVPLLD
+247 STMQQETVSLLD
-259 SVIKEIVSLLLSE
+259 SIIKEILSLLLSE
-272 TSQRSEILISQ
+272 TSQRSEILISE
-283 LSGVVQLYQRV
+283 LGGVLQLYQSV
-294 STDIFTIA
+294 STDIFIIA
-302 KCSQKLEQYQDQMT
+302 KCSQKLEQYEGQMT

-334 HFRPLSLDEEN
+334 HFRPISLDEEN

-395 TATTGQF
+395 MATTGQF
-402 LDPSQSPRAMEQEL
+402 LDPTQSPRAMEQEL
-416 RELYRRFQAMATRVA
+416 QELHCRFQAMATRVA
-431 ELCRSRG
+431 ELCRSQRILTG
-438 SSQGLCTQ
+438 
-446 VSSNLG
+446 
-452 EREPAIREQTDVSF
+452 EQTDISF
-466 VARSRGLIEAHEHVW
+466 VARSRGLIEAHKHVW
-481 RLLRTIS
+481 KLLRTIS

-497 AFSKFNTPLATEK
+497 AFSKFNAPLATEK
-510 MAEWQREA
+510 MAEWQREV
-518 SHMEKSLPANHP
+518 SHMEESLPADHP

-552 ASPLMKNSCWRE
+552 ASSLMKNSCWRE
-564 FFTAMGVKCPVNL
+564 FFMAMGVKWPGNL

-602 ERGRCRSLDILRRLQ
+602 ERGRCHSLDILRRLQ

-642 RARRPPSRRYRPP
+642 RARRPPSRRYHPP
-655 KQEYVSKDSGTFVLA
+655 KQEYISKDSGTFVLA

-683 LTLKNIILSPHT
+683 LTLKNIILSPHA

-733 YEMDISLPSSELDCL
+733 YEMDISLPSGELDCL

-755 FRELMQ
+755 FRELME

-770 SSMMPTATSNR
+770 SSMMPMATSNR

-792 MLSEGVEDLQLIIH
+792 MLSEGVEDLQLLIH
-806 GLEYVLEATRMGFPR
+806 ALEYVLEATRMGFPR

-833 MASPAEPMEVTT
+833 VASPAEPMEVTI

-851 PTVHQLAFCEPSAT
+851 PTVHQLAFRQPSTT
-865 RDPATYAVLLP
+865 RDPATYAALLP
-876 MAEATGLVGA
+876 VSEATGLVGA
-886 CGETVPLCSPLL
+886 CGETVPLCSPLP

-931 LRPQLDVAFEHH
+931 LRPQLDVAFEQR
-943 PGPTEL
+943 PAPTKL

-958 GQLATGFPAQCV
+958 RQLATDFPAQCV

-979 ADVQERLFGPV
+979 ADVQERLFGTMC
-990 RRPGLK
+990 RPGLK
-996 LKHRLK
+996 RKHRLK

-1011 NYRSSQ
+1011 NYRSSH
-1017 AGQPGSSQ
+1017 AGQPGSAQ
-1025 LSTLLGALLTVTVR
+1025 LSTLLGALLTVTVH
-1039 QRDVLAHL
+1039 QRDVLTCL
-1047 LQRKVDSPTA
+1047 LECKVDSPTA
-1057 FAWAQLLKYRL
+1057 FGWAQLLKYRL
-1068 VLHPESARAV
+1068 VLHPESARAA
-1078 GAPLE
+1078 GAPIE
-1083 SWAASPPGCWAEVLD
+1083 SWAASTPGCWAEILD
-1098 IRLHYGYEYVGNC
+1098 IRLHYDYEYVGNC
-1111 PHLVGGPQLE
+1111 PHLVGSPQLD

-1126 LLLALEEFRCGAA
+1126 FLLALEEFRCGAA

-1146 KTATMQHLARALGRQ
+1146 KTATMQHLARVLGRQ
-1161 LVTLHCSQQM
+1161 LVILHCSQQM

-1202 LSGFSQLLSDLRMLC
+1202 LSGFSQLLSDLQMLC
-1217 MGLQAETGR
+1217 MGLQPEKGQVT
-1226 VSPSHRSKSR
+1226 PNHKSKSK

-1244 ARALPELGLNEA
+1244 ARALPELGLDEA

-1300 ALLPPDLHQ
+1300 ALLPPDLHK

-1360 GIVYPPVVRP
+1360 GIVYPPVARPQP
-1370 EPEPKPGEQLPAQQS
+1370 EPREQLTAQQS
-1385 PFESLAEEPALIQA
+1385 SFEGLAEEPALIQA
-1399 LCLSPFLSA
+1399 LCLSPFLAA
-1408 LEDPRRSRVWELL
+1408 LEDPRLSRVWELL

-1428 CSLVPE
+1428 CSLFPE
-1434 AQAPPRLLSAVT
+1434 AHAPPGLLGAVT

-1474 PGVLLVGPSGSG
+1474 PGVLLVGPAGSG

-1500 LAVSASLELAPGA
+1500 LAVSKSLELAPGA
-1513 GRPGTRKDVAYLPIS
+1513 GRPGTQDVAYLPIS

-1537 STAEFLGRLE
+1537 STSEFLGRLE

-1559 LQRMASSAPAAGLGV
+1559 LQRMASSAPAAGLSGP
-1574 SGTQQWLVLDG
+1574 GTQQWMVLDG
-1585 FASSEW
+1585 SASSEW

-1596 SLFSAEPTLS
+1596 SLFSAEPALS
-1606 LPNGQ
+1606 LPSGQ
-1611 QLHPPEGV
+1611 RLHSPEGV
-1619 KFLFELPDAS
+1619 KFLFELPDVS
-1629 SISPSISTHCALLHC
+1629 SISPSISTRCALLHC

-1650 RALLASSLAPIYHTY
+1650 RALLASSLATIYHRY
-1665 RVSQESV
+1665 SVSQESV

-1696 VLQPHADLRSP
+1696 LLQPHADLRSP
-1707 VAWGIPET
+1707 MAWGIPET
-1715 TAFTRLLKALLDQ
+1715 TAFTRLLKALLDR

-1748 ENSGA
+1748 ENSCA
-1753 GVSAAPSHGGL
+1753 GVSAIPSPWGL
-1764 DEAVPP
+1764 DEAVPS

-1792 HPRHWAIFDSFA
+1792 HPRHWALFDSFA

-1809 SSSYTIELPSADS
+1809 SSRYTIELPSADS
-1822 VFDLYPQPE
+1822 VFDLCPQPE

-1845 RIKAVPESFTILP
+1845 RVKAVPMSFTILP
-1858 QVRPGPRGPQELPH
+1858 
-1872 PAPGTVRPCELP
+1872 
-1884 PSSPRY
+1884 
-1890 VQVPGVPRSCLLLP
+1890 
-1904 HVRPGPSGPHDRSC
+1904 
-1918 HAPGMARLWRSLYD
+1918 
-1932 WPPGG
+1932 
-1937 SRELPRSALDPPRTI
+1937 
-1952 THCNIPTGDSQS
+1952 
-1964 CWMPEERSD
+1964 
-1973 ARGTEGSTS
+1973 
-1982 SLPSPAPLLCSV
+1982 
-1994 SRAEGVTS
+1994 
-2002 PNPPPGS
+2002 
-2009 GYSSGSFLQGKSPI
+2009 
-2023 PNVTPLQHSQ
+2023 
-2033 VKSAP
+2033 
-2038 LPARHSSP
+2038 
-2046 LVKCY
+2046 
-2051 TVAGPP
+2051 
-2057 PWHGLSAL
+2057 

-2087 GEPSCGKSSFAEQL
+2087 GEPGCGKSSFAEL
-2101 IQPNHSYHRVAISP
+2101 LVQPNHSYHRVAISP
-2115 ALGADHVR
+2115 ALGRGHVR
-2123 RLLESHVLSSMWD
+2123 HLLESHILGSTRD
-2136 KALFTGLPGSR
+2136 KALFTSLLGSR
-2147 PPGVRGGRSCY
+2147 SPAARGRRSCY
-2158 LLLLDDLHAAELS
+2158 LLLLDDLHAAEL
-2171 EPPPHVRQCPGPSWK
+2171 
-2186 WPRNFCGAWLL
+2186 
-2197 LLGPDT
+2197 
-2203 ACPWALRGPAP
+2203 
-2214 DRWSQTPP
+2214 
-2222 GWGQNPLPQGSAG
+2222 
-2235 PGSPC
+2235 
-2240 LPIAGVGHPLPQGSE
+2240 
-2255 GPSSPSLEPD
+2255 
-2265 IPWLG
+2265 
-2270 PDTPC
+2270 
-2275 PRAPVGSAVGQAGSL
+2275 
-2290 PGSSRLPEVV
+2290 
-2300 TYPLAPRHRGSHG
+2300 
-2313 GSVLPPTL
+2313 
-2321 SATSTAPIGR
+2321 
-2331 EPPLCLG
+2331 
-2338 AEGDIISSGS
+2338 
-2348 HLRSALPGACTPN
+2348 
-2361 PLPQRSAP
+2361 
-2369 FCTQTPSRTPAT
+2369 
-2381 CLSPEPCL
+2381 
-2389 HSDPLCPGPEPAPTP
+2389 
-2404 QTPQSQVHPRARTPS
+2404 
-2419 QSPHPPALA
+2419 
-2428 RSPFPPPPESLI
+2428 
-2440 SGLTLELSPSPGT
+2440 
-2453 PCPSPVKMIPGL
+2453 
-2465 CVLVPSCPWHLA
+2465 
-2477 PVGGLDRLLQ
+2477 
-2487 GVMVLSLPDARQ
+2487 DARQ

-2518 GAESLELRHI
+2518 GAETLELRHI

-2568 SLICM
+2568 SLISI
-2573 HSPLVLAWLEK
+2573 HRPLVLAWLEK

-2602 VDGYEA
+2602 VDVYEA
-2608 VKARF
+2608 MTARF
-2613 RPSPA
+2613 RSSPA
-2618 CSPYLFSYH
+2618 CYHFSYH

-2643 GIHLTSPLEEPSTP
+2643 GIHLTSPLEDPSTLR
-2657 KAAKRGQPGISL
+2657 AAKRGQPGISL

-2682 LHESLRTFCDPLLSE
+2682 LHESLRIFCDPLLSE
-2697 SERQES
+2697 REQQES
-2703 GQLLLDVA
+2703 GQLLLDMA
-2711 TSTFCTKRSVLRVIS
+2711 ASTFCTKRSMLRVVS
-2726 TSDREPQQRERARS
+2726 TSDKEPQQRERARS
-2740 VTEPAGQDTDMELGA
+2740 IMEPAGQDAAMELGA
-2755 ESHEEPS
+2755 EQGVLADSHEEPS

-2785 LDRPDTAPSGDS
+2785 LDQPDAVPSRDS

-2808 ATGIRRMASIQPSPA
+2808 ATEMKRMVSIQPFPA
-2823 LRPRFQEQHLAMGRR
+2823 LHLRFQEQHPAMGRH
-2838 TSTRRTTPL
+2838 TSTRQTTPL

-2858 NIKPLLPSHLL
+2858 SNKPLLPSHLL

-2903 IQQQLSTFLPRG
+2903 IQRELSTFLPRG

-2924 HLVRLLRVLCCPEG
+2924 HLVRLLRVLCCPQG

-2955 AVAAHATASQLFEL
+2955 ALAANATGSQLFEL

-2984 ASWQAGILNTRTVVL
+2984 ASWQAGILDARVVVL
-2999 VHQGVG
+2999 VHQGVAL
-3005 PGTMQKLVDL
+3005 GTMQKLVDL

-3042 NIKRTMRPNMVLQRF
+3042 NIKRTMRPNKVLQRF
-3057 YQFVRNNL
+3057 YQSVRSNL
-3065 HMLLL
+3065 HLLLL

-3077 AQGRGPLGYPPAMA
+3077 AKGRGPLGYPTAMA
-3091 TALLTLP
+3091 TALLTLT
-3098 CSIDVYQ
+3098 CSTDVYQ

-3112 VQVATQHLEDALSQQ
+3112 VQVATQRLEDALSQQ
-3127 PLKSPGE
+3127 PLQSP
-3134 GLVCLWGL
+3134 
-3142 SLSWIMAAVQP
+3142 
-3153 AKGQAHLGLAQNTG
+3153 
-3167 TKCLALRAGQLQP
+3167 
-3180 MGPAASSPQSLM
+3180 
-3192 VSTCLSSVPASLQAL
+3192 VPASLQAL

-3234 GTPLVTPKTFLDF
+3234 SMPLITPKTFLDF
-3247 LDAFLMLSA
+3247 VDIFLMFSA

-3276 QAVSEKQ
+3276 WAVSEKL
-3283 REHSRDIKYL
+3283 REHNRDIKYL
-3293 QEKLRLAKEQVARC
+3293 QEKLRMAKEQVARC
-3307 QRRAERE
+3307 RRRAERE

-3335 TQEQHL
+3335 TQEQQL

-3349 TRKMNTEYKA
+3349 MRKMNTEYKA

-3394 KDPGW
+3394 KEPGW

-3423 PNNLFQALGHVVS
+3423 PSDLFQALGQVVS
-3436 DESFC
+3436 DASFC
-3441 AASLQSVSKAAAAL
+3441 AASLQSISKSAAAL

-3477 QLQHCKFQIR
+3477 QLQHCKLQIR
-3487 AEKGRLGDGRLQ
+3487 EEKGRLGDRHLQ

-3505 LSSSWGLELL
+3505 LSSGWGVELL
-3515 QATEHQEALARKL
+3515 KATEHQEAVDRELC
-3528 SHVLQEKEKA
+3528 HVLQEKEKA
-3538 DTVES
+3538 GTVES
-3543 SVAMHV
+3543 LVAMHV
-3549 ANWTAAVKHLEQNCS
+3549 ANWTAAVKLLEQNCS
-3564 TAQGDALLCAAALS
+3564 TAQGDALLCAAAVS
-3578 YMGAFPP
+3578 YLGAFPP

-3611 RRLLEKELPCP
+3611 RRVLEKELPCP

-3630 LLPVRQDFSLLAL
+3630 LLPVRQDFCLLTM
-3643 LSSEREQRAWDRD
+3643 LSSEREQRAWDRAR
-3656 QKPQDLA
+3656 KPHDLA

-3671 RTDTHAC
+3671 CTDTRAC
-3678 SRCWPLLLD
+3678 SRGWPLLLD
-3687 PDQQALTWLLM
+3687 PDHQALTWLLM
-3698 AQKADEDES
+3698 AQKVDEDES
-3707 LLFAGSDTLSSAEES
+3707 LLFAGLDTLSSAEEP
-3722 GSNEESP
+3722 GRNEESP

-3735 LSATDPRLEHNLLA
+3735 LSAADPRLEQNLLA
-3749 AASTGLPI
+3749 AASTGLPV
-3757 LLLDFERSPCCP
+3757 LLLDFEKSPGCP
-3769 ALLQLLQKETL
+3769 VLLQLLQKETL
-3780 LGAGGCT
+3780 LGVGGCT
-3787 LHSESLGEVQVL
+3787 LRSESLGAVEVL

-3807 TTLPLRALGKEMDH
+3807 TTLPLRDLGKEMDH
-3821 ALLKGLTMID
+3821 AFLKGLTVID
-3831 LSLSQSALEDLLLG
+3831 LSLSQSALEDLLLE
-3845 EVLRAERREA
+3845 EVLQSERLEA
-3855 QTHWRM
+3855 QTHWRT

-3877 VRRRHCPGPA
+3877 
-3887 NGSLLGPANGSLLGP
+3887 
-3902 AHASRSHPPACLECA
+3902 
-3917 GAPRDSPSPTCPC
+3917 
-3930 PCPGEELLELISQ
+3930 
-3943 PSRPLLQAE
+3943 
-3952 DDFLP
+3952 
-3957 LVRLLQTQLEALHAS
+3957 
-3972 HQHLLSLR
+3972 
-3980 QQHLAVRAQ
+3980 RAM
-3989 YRQVACLGAAL
+3989 
-4000 HQALQQVCRLHPQYQ
+4000 
-4015 CSTASCLAVARR
+4015 
-4027 ALLATKRADACKQ
+4027 
-4040 EALAARLV
+4040 
-4048 ELSKGLS
+4048 
-4055 RQLLAHAQPRLQEP
+4055 
-4069 HNLLLS
+4069 
-4075 FLGALAPLRLAGQ
+4075 
-4088 LSPLDWLGFC
+4088 
-4098 QGLQAPAAE
+4098 
-4107 QLLQPARA
+4107 
-4115 ARPGWVRPAAWREC
+4115 
-4129 GLLECLPGFQGL
+4129 
-4141 RASLAAQAAQ
+4141 
-4151 WQEYFRLPATVV
+4151 
-4163 GPALSPSQAHLSL
+4163 
-4176 FQRAVLWRI
+4176 LWRI

-4190 LCRTFHDLS
+4190 LSSVLRDLV

-4214 AATLYTCSQ
+4214 AATIYTCSQ
-4223 TRLPL
+4223 TDLPL
-4228 LFLTPPWGSPGA
+4228 LFLTPPWGLPGA

-4248 RQMAKQR
+4248 QQMAKQR
-4255 HCVMPASAGAAP
+4255 HCLGIVVISLGTP
-4267 GEQGSGLAWGGTL
+4267 GCMHHVAE
-4280 VHRPHGG
+4280 
-4287 RLVRVWPGGAARWGA
+4287 
-4302 RRQRTAKGAGHWGT
+4302 
-4316 VGAGCWATDP
+4316 
-4326 SRPDTPQGLAG
+4326 
-4337 GRALRPALGTC
+4337 ALGTC
-4348 PKQGHWLVLN
+4348 PKLGHWLVLN
-4358 NCHLQERWHPE
+4358 NCHRQERWPPA

-4378 STPEGAG
+4378 RAPEGGA
-4385 KAPEPQL
+4385 KAPELQL
-4392 SDVKGDEIHPKFRLW
+4392 ADMKGDEIHPKFRLW
-4407 LIAAAGAT
+4407 LIAAADAT
-4415 GPVPALRPPGPG
+4415 GAVPGAVRR
-4427 PALPLVSAARPPPPR
+4427 SAVTLFCETPQELKSSLQRSYGQ
-4442 LLAPTFPQLPQGLSA
+4442 LLGQPTWHAAQEQGLALLVLHAVLLHRQHYGSLA
-4457 CCCSPRS
+4457 QARLYPWS

-4478 AKAVSNPEEAMQEL
+4478 AKVVSNPEEAMQEL

-4506 DAGAVQSLSQQ
+4506 DTEAVQSLSQQ
-4517 CLGSASHL
+4517 CLGSASRL
-4525 LPPRGVKT
+4525 LPPRGVQT

-4538 IRGSNLGREVPRL
+4538 IRGSNLAL
-4551 PSAPQGCRE
+4551 P
-4560 PVMRCMP
+4560 
-4567 PEDRE
+4567 
-4572 GGWGWRSRDT
+4572 
-4582 GPGGT
+4582 
-4587 KGAVTDRSF
+4587 
-4596 LPPAL
+4596 
-4601 SEEDVIADTR
+4601 EEDVIADTR
-4611 ARMQQLPAPADPA
+4611 ARIQQLPGPADPA
-4624 SCGLYEGLQQ
+4624 SCGLHKGLEQ
-4634 QLLESQSR
+4634 QLLESQSS

-4649 RSQDFWQPSPPPS
+4649 RSQDLWQPTPRPS
-4662 TQQEALG
+4662 TQQGALG
-4669 QLVEQGLEVVQALQD
+4669 QLVQQGLELVQELQD
-4684 TLQQRGWEVGARGRL
+4684 TLQQRGWEVGARGHL
-4699 PGGRPRPKP
+4699 PSGRTRPKP

-4721 FLALLQQVGRD
+4721 FLALLQQVERD
-4732 LRCAQDQLQGR
+4732 LHCTQEQLKGR
-4743 PCQSPRCS
+4743 PCQTPRCS

-4763 RPWLPYVSTGPQ
+4763 RPWLPYAPTGPQ
-4775 DPSSWLQ
+4775 DPSRWLQ
-4782 TLQCR
+4782 TLKCR
-4787 CQLLCGYLGAVAGQP
+4787 CRLLCGYLGMAAGQP
-4802 VLCYHLSAFQ
+4802 VLLYHLSAFQ

-4824 AARAE
+4824 AARVE
-4829 KQDLDHYHLDQQV
+4829 KKDLDHYHLDQQV
-4842 LPGLLPPSSP
+4842 LPCSLPPSSP
-4852 PESGLYLTGLE
+4852 PESGLYLTGME
-4863 LHNALWDTRSALLQE
+4863 LHHALWDTSSALLQE
-4878 TLSAQPCLLPPVWV
+4878 TLLGQPCLLPPIWV
-4892 QAVREAWRAHRPNAA
+4892 QAVGEAWRAPRPNAS
-4907 LPQYSCPIYLGLPQQ
+4907 LLQYSCPIYLGLPQQ
-4922 PVRLSSQRALTH
+4922 PVRLSSQRAVMH
-4934 LALPCKMPPALCAQR
+4934 LALPCKMPPALCAQH

-4958 GLG
+4958 CLE

>member
-1 MRKAVLRV
+1 
-9 HLVFDADSQLV
+9 
-20 PFPSSQVLETSLL
+20 
-33 GALEAVVESVLQ
+33 
-45 VTRTRK
+45 
-51 EKPVTQP
+51 
-58 EQSPG
+58 
-63 ETETSR
+63 
-69 SQDLAMVLCNPQPSA
+69 
-84 LREADKGGPEA
+84 
-95 LAPQSPEELL
+95 
-105 QSLPA
+105 
-110 EVLCGQQPQLV
+110 
-121 HHLDLKGI
+121 
-129 GGLEVSGHRLRSQYP
+129 
-144 VPSREQLEQDL
+144 
-155 RSDSSIQGALAS
+155 
-167 QRALQAEA
+167 
-175 LSETQ
+175 
-180 EICKQH
+180 
-186 TWVAEIHSFA
+186 
-196 HSWSPKQLE
+196 
-205 LMKGWPAGKYVQ
+205 
-217 RVVQLRAWAERV
+217 
-229 REVPSMVI
+229 
-237 TCNRLLLVDC
+237 
-247 SSVQQEIVPLLD
+247 PLLD

-345 LENLLL
+345 LENLVSSQQWHAMVVKGDHKNCQTGHFHPTTYCERFLKGIVPDCSPWHTEIPTHGAPHFALPQALLLL

-431 ELCRSRG
+431 ELCRSQRILTG
-438 SSQGLCTQ
+438 
-446 VSSNLG
+446 
-452 EREPAIREQTDVSF
+452 EQTDVSF

-552 ASPLMKNSCWRE
+552 TSPLMKNSCWRE

-1434 AQAPPRLLSAVT
+1434 AQASPRLLSAVT

-1753 GVSAAPSHGGL
+1753 GVSAAPLHGGL

-1858 QVRPGPRGPQELPH
+1858 
-1872 PAPGTVRPCELP
+1872 
-1884 PSSPRY
+1884 
-1890 VQVPGVPRSCLLLP
+1890 
-1904 HVRPGPSGPHDRSC
+1904 
-1918 HAPGMARLWRSLYD
+1918 
-1932 WPPGG
+1932 
-1937 SRELPRSALDPPRTI
+1937 
-1952 THCNIPTGDSQS
+1952 
-1964 CWMPEERSD
+1964 
-1973 ARGTEGSTS
+1973 
-1982 SLPSPAPLLCSV
+1982 
-1994 SRAEGVTS
+1994 
-2002 PNPPPGS
+2002 
-2009 GYSSGSFLQGKSPI
+2009 
-2023 PNVTPLQHSQ
+2023 
-2033 VKSAP
+2033 
-2038 LPARHSSP
+2038 
-2046 LVKCY
+2046 
-2051 TVAGPP
+2051 
-2057 PWHGLSAL
+2057 

-2158 LLLLDDLHAAELS
+2158 LLLLDDLHAAEL
-2171 EPPPHVRQCPGPSWK
+2171 
-2186 WPRNFCGAWLL
+2186 N
-2197 LLGPDT
+2197 
-2203 ACPWALRGPAP
+2203 
-2214 DRWSQTPP
+2214 
-2222 GWGQNPLPQGSAG
+2222 
-2235 PGSPC
+2235 
-2240 LPIAGVGHPLPQGSE
+2240 
-2255 GPSSPSLEPD
+2255 
-2265 IPWLG
+2265 
-2270 PDTPC
+2270 
-2275 PRAPVGSAVGQAGSL
+2275 
-2290 PGSSRLPEVV
+2290 
-2300 TYPLAPRHRGSHG
+2300 
-2313 GSVLPPTL
+2313 
-2321 SATSTAPIGR
+2321 
-2331 EPPLCLG
+2331 
-2338 AEGDIISSGS
+2338 
-2348 HLRSALPGACTPN
+2348 
-2361 PLPQRSAP
+2361 
-2369 FCTQTPSRTPAT
+2369 
-2381 CLSPEPCL
+2381 
-2389 HSDPLCPGPEPAPTP
+2389 
-2404 QTPQSQVHPRARTPS
+2404 
-2419 QSPHPPALA
+2419 
-2428 RSPFPPPPESLI
+2428 
-2440 SGLTLELSPSPGT
+2440 
-2453 PCPSPVKMIPGL
+2453 
-2465 CVLVPSCPWHLA
+2465 
-2477 PVGGLDRLLQ
+2477 
-2487 GVMVLSLPDARQ
+2487 ARQ

-2785 LDRPDTAPSGDS
+2785 LDQPDTAPSGDS

-2847 KSKRRPSTKKE
+2847 KR
-2858 NIKPLLPSHLL
+2858 
-2869 LLPGEDVRNILF
+2869 EDVRNILF

-3142 SLSWIMAAVQP
+3142 SLSWIMAAVQL

-3180 MGPAASSPQSLM
+3180 MGRLPLLHSLSWCPL
-3192 VSTCLSSVPASLQAL
+3192 VCLSVPASLQAL

-3877 VRRRHCPGPA
+3877 
-3887 NGSLLGPANGSLLGP
+3887 
-3902 AHASRSHPPACLECA
+3902 
-3917 GAPRDSPSPTCPC
+3917 
-3930 PCPGEELLELISQ
+3930 EELLELISQ

-4255 HCVMPASAGAAP
+4255 HCRGVVVVSLGSPRCMRHV
-4267 GEQGSGLAWGGTL
+4267 GE
-4280 VHRPHGG
+4280 
-4287 RLVRVWPGGAARWGA
+4287 
-4302 RRQRTAKGAGHWGT
+4302 
-4316 VGAGCWATDP
+4316 
-4326 SRPDTPQGLAG
+4326 
-4337 GRALRPALGTC
+4337 ALGTC

-4538 IRGSNLGREVPRL
+4538 IRGSNL
-4551 PSAPQGCRE
+4551 
-4560 PVMRCMP
+4560 
-4567 PEDRE
+4567 
-4572 GGWGWRSRDT
+4572 
-4582 GPGGT
+4582 
-4587 KGAVTDRSF
+4587 
-4596 LPPAL
+4596 AL

-4763 RPWLPYVSTGPQ
+4763 RPWLPYVPTGPQ

>member
-1 MRKAVLRV
+1 MIVSEQKSEESLELGSVSKSQLGSETMPRVKDSVDHIFLIFGKEKTEWGHDSSFQQLCVHRDTMQSSPTLPSLFPAAADPGVREPRSSQPAEHGWAWGVRQRLAAQLQETGRPDPQHLDALVAELVAVFAKVLQRSSRSAWLHLLDVLQLLSPFREQLRCREELLPYLESLCYQYHRSQALVSDLDVLGAMGQAFPRDHSELCAHPLSAHCRDPVPPANLLPVGSEPAFAGQPCPFVLEQEVEEPAAAFQPDPVSLQELQRCVGLVGMELAQDETQWKSSLGLMSLALGTEVPVKYCCAKLRLLPDPGREAAVPSPQVVEGEQGFSWQSLTGLRAAEIFVRNRHLGKINFVYLNIAPNRHFRPYDLVAVPKRQANSQHYVFSPFGVLHVHPEEGAEALTLGEWHREATLWQLLQCIPFFRHCLVRKAFACWWQNVKHLQLLRRQEALGKHLLLAVPHFGAALLHISRLLQELRSVHWLPQDDSKCYTFPELQRALAQENGRARGLLRRFLTLCSAILELVRDDTYKTVHGLQTQVQRYKLYVTKESLYKQRVHYRDLERRLKEAEFWMQRLGSLAQLVNLLTCQNLVSIVQEEVTAFVSNVMKANGTMRKAVLRV

-20 PFPSSQVLETSLL
+20 PFPSSQELETSLL

-63 ETETSR
+63 DTETLR
-69 SQDLAMVLCNPQPSA
+69 SQDLAVVLCSPQPSA

-95 LAPQSPEELL
+95 LAPEAPDELL

-110 EVLCGQQPQLV
+110 EVLCGQEPQLV
-121 HHLDLKGI
+121 HHLDLKVI
-129 GGLEVSGHRLRSQYP
+129 GGLE
-144 VPSREQLEQDL
+144 
-155 RSDSSIQGALAS
+155 
-167 QRALQAEA
+167 EA

-217 RVVQLRAWAERV
+217 RVVQLRAWADCV

-259 SVIKEIVSLLLSE
+259 SVIKEILSLLLSE

-283 LSGVVQLYQRV
+283 LGGVVQLYQSV

-302 KCSQKLEQYQDQMT
+302 KCSQKLEQYQGQMT

-334 HFRPLSLDEEN
+334 HFRSLSLDEEN

-395 TATTGQF
+395 TATTGKF

-416 RELYRRFQAMATRVA
+416 RELHRRFQAMATRVA
-431 ELCRSRG
+431 ELCRSQRI
-438 SSQGLCTQ
+438 LT
-446 VSSNLG
+446 G
-452 EREPAIREQTDVSF
+452 ERTDVSF

-518 SHMEKSLPANHP
+518 SHMEESLPADHP

-552 ASPLMKNSCWRE
+552 ASPLMKSSCWRE

-589 LEHSD
+589 LEHSN

-602 ERGRCRSLDILRRLQ
+602 ERGRCRSLDVLRRLQ

-683 LTLKNIILSPHT
+683 LTLKNIILSPHA

-704 WTSTLRGFG
+704 WTSILRGFG

-748 FQKLDSR
+748 FQKLDSK

-770 SSMMPTATSNR
+770 SSMMPMATSNR
-781 ESRFMGVPLQT
+781 EGRFMGVPLQT
-792 MLSEGVEDLQLIIH
+792 MLSEGIEDLQLIIH
-806 GLEYVLEATRMGFPR
+806 ALEYVLEATRMGFPR

-851 PTVHQLAFCEPSAT
+851 PAVHQLAFCELSTT

-886 CGETVPLCSPLL
+886 CGEMVPLCSPLL

-916 ALFHLLQACMAQRLA
+916 ALFHLLQACMTQRLA
-931 LRPQLDVAFEHH
+931 LRPQLDVAFEQR
-943 PGPTEL
+943 PAPTEL

-979 ADVQERLFGPV
+979 VDVQERLFGPV

-1011 NYRSSQ
+1011 NYRSSR
-1017 AGQPGSSQ
+1017 AGQPGSAQ
-1025 LSTLLGALLTVTVR
+1025 LSTLLGALLTVTVH

-1068 VLHPESARAV
+1068 VLHPASARAV
-1078 GAPLE
+1078 GGPLE
-1083 SWAASPPGCWAEVLD
+1083 SWAASPPGCWAEILD
-1098 IRLHYGYEYVGNC
+1098 IRLHYDYEYVGNC
-1111 PHLVGGPQLE
+1111 PHLVGSPQLE

-1126 LLLALEEFRCGAA
+1126 LLLALEEFRCGTA

-1171 GLGCLR
+1171 SLGCLR

-1196 QLGPGV
+1196 QLGPSV
-1202 LSGFSQLLSDLRMLC
+1202 LSGFSQLLSDLQMLC
-1217 MGLQAETGR
+1217 MGLQAEKGQVT
-1226 VSPSHRSKSR
+1226 PSHKSKSR

-1244 ARALPELGLNEA
+1244 ARALPELGLDEA

-1300 ALLPPDLHQ
+1300 ALLPPDLHK

-1345 PSRLALFKGV
+1345 PSRLALCKGV

-1370 EPEPKPGEQLPAQQS
+1370 EPEPGEQLTAQQS
-1385 PFESLAEEPALIQA
+1385 SFESLAEEPALVQA

-1408 LEDPRRSRVWELL
+1408 LEDPQLNRVWELL

-1434 AQAPPRLLSAVT
+1434 AHAPPRLLSAVT
-1446 AQLHEDKLHADPELT
+1446 AQLHEDKLHADAELT

-1500 LAVSASLELAPGA
+1500 LAVSESLELAPGA
-1513 GRPGTRKDVAYLPIS
+1513 GRPGTRQDVAYLPIS

-1547 GGIWREGVFSRL
+1547 GGIWKEGVFSRL
-1559 LQRMASSAPAAGLGV
+1559 LQRMASSAPAAGLGM

-1585 FASSEW
+1585 SASSEW

-1606 LPNGQ
+1606 LPSGQ
-1611 QLHPPEGV
+1611 RLHPPEGV
-1619 KFLFELPDAS
+1619 KFLFELPDVS

-1650 RALLASSLAPIYHTY
+1650 RALLASSLATIYHTY
-1665 RVSQESV
+1665 SVSQESV
-1672 VMLRG
+1672 AMLRG

-1707 VAWGIPET
+1707 IAWGIPET

-1728 HLSHDKA
+1728 YLSHDKT

-1753 GVSAAPSHGGL
+1753 GVSGVPSHRGL
-1764 DEAVPP
+1764 NEAVPP

-1792 HPRHWAIFDSFA
+1792 HPRHWALFDSFA

-1831 DGKLEVFDGKYLSG
+1831 DGKLDIFDGKYLSG
-1845 RIKAVPESFTILP
+1845 RIKAVPVSFTILP
-1858 QVRPGPRGPQELPH
+1858 
-1872 PAPGTVRPCELP
+1872 
-1884 PSSPRY
+1884 
-1890 VQVPGVPRSCLLLP
+1890 
-1904 HVRPGPSGPHDRSC
+1904 
-1918 HAPGMARLWRSLYD
+1918 
-1932 WPPGG
+1932 
-1937 SRELPRSALDPPRTI
+1937 
-1952 THCNIPTGDSQS
+1952 
-1964 CWMPEERSD
+1964 
-1973 ARGTEGSTS
+1973 
-1982 SLPSPAPLLCSV
+1982 
-1994 SRAEGVTS
+1994 
-2002 PNPPPGS
+2002 
-2009 GYSSGSFLQGKSPI
+2009 
-2023 PNVTPLQHSQ
+2023 
-2033 VKSAP
+2033 
-2038 LPARHSSP
+2038 
-2046 LVKCY
+2046 
-2051 TVAGPP
+2051 
-2057 PWHGLSAL
+2057 

-2087 GEPSCGKSSFAEQL
+2087 GEPGCGKSSYAELL

-2115 ALGADHVR
+2115 ALGAGHVR
-2123 RLLESHVLSSMWD
+2123 RLLESHILSSMRD
-2136 KALFTGLPGSR
+2136 KALFTSLPGSR
-2147 PPGVRGGRSCY
+2147 APGARGGRSCY
-2158 LLLLDDLHAAELS
+2158 LLLLDDLHAAEL
-2171 EPPPHVRQCPGPSWK
+2171 
-2186 WPRNFCGAWLL
+2186 
-2197 LLGPDT
+2197 
-2203 ACPWALRGPAP
+2203 
-2214 DRWSQTPP
+2214 
-2222 GWGQNPLPQGSAG
+2222 
-2235 PGSPC
+2235 
-2240 LPIAGVGHPLPQGSE
+2240 
-2255 GPSSPSLEPD
+2255 
-2265 IPWLG
+2265 
-2270 PDTPC
+2270 
-2275 PRAPVGSAVGQAGSL
+2275 
-2290 PGSSRLPEVV
+2290 
-2300 TYPLAPRHRGSHG
+2300 
-2313 GSVLPPTL
+2313 
-2321 SATSTAPIGR
+2321 
-2331 EPPLCLG
+2331 
-2338 AEGDIISSGS
+2338 
-2348 HLRSALPGACTPN
+2348 
-2361 PLPQRSAP
+2361 
-2369 FCTQTPSRTPAT
+2369 
-2381 CLSPEPCL
+2381 
-2389 HSDPLCPGPEPAPTP
+2389 
-2404 QTPQSQVHPRARTPS
+2404 
-2419 QSPHPPALA
+2419 
-2428 RSPFPPPPESLI
+2428 
-2440 SGLTLELSPSPGT
+2440 
-2453 PCPSPVKMIPGL
+2453 
-2465 CVLVPSCPWHLA
+2465 
-2477 PVGGLDRLLQ
+2477 
-2487 GVMVLSLPDARQ
+2487 DARQ

-2568 SLICM
+2568 SLISI

-2602 VDGYEA
+2602 MDVYEA

-2618 CSPYLFSYH
+2618 CSPYHFSYH

-2643 GIHLTSPLEEPSTP
+2643 GIHLTSPLEDPSAP
-2657 KAAKRGQPGISL
+2657 KASKRGQPGISL

-2697 SERQES
+2697 RERQES
-2703 GQLLLDVA
+2703 GQLLLEVA
-2711 TSTFCTKRSVLRVIS
+2711 ASTFCTKRSVLRVIT
-2726 TSDREPQQRERARS
+2726 TSDRETQQRERARS
-2740 VTEPAGQDTDMELGA
+2740 VTEPAGKDAAMELGA

-2785 LDRPDTAPSGDS
+2785 LDRPDAAPSGDS
-2797 ALGALEPEGAE
+2797 ALAALEPEGAE
-2808 ATGIRRMASIQPSPA
+2808 ATGMRRVASIQPSPA

-2838 TSTRRTTPL
+2838 TSARRATPL
-2847 KSKRRPSTKKE
+2847 KSKRRPSTKKD
-2858 NIKPLLPSHLL
+2858 NTKPLLPSHLL
-2869 LLPGEDVRNILF
+2869 LLPGENVCNILF
-2881 SRELAPASSS
+2881 SRELAPASPS
-2891 RESLY
+2891 REGVY
-2896 HERCWDT
+2896 HERCWDA

-2955 AVAAHATASQLFEL
+2955 ALAAHATASQLFEL

-2975 WEVRELIRK
+2975 REVRELIRK
-2984 ASWQAGILNTRTVVL
+2984 ASWQAGILDTRVVVL

-3005 PGTMQKLVDL
+3005 LGTMQKLVDL

-3024 YTAED
+3024 YTTED

-3077 AQGRGPLGYPPAMA
+3077 AQGRGPLGYPTAMA

-3112 VQVATQHLEDALSQQ
+3112 VQVATKHLEDALSQQ
-3127 PLKSPGE
+3127 PLKSP
-3134 GLVCLWGL
+3134 
-3142 SLSWIMAAVQP
+3142 
-3153 AKGQAHLGLAQNTG
+3153 
-3167 TKCLALRAGQLQP
+3167 
-3180 MGPAASSPQSLM
+3180 
-3192 VSTCLSSVPASLQAL
+3192 VPASLQAL
-3207 ENSLASIA
+3207 ENSLASVA

-3234 GTPLVTPKTFLDF
+3234 GMPLITPKTFLDF

-3293 QEKLRLAKEQVARC
+3293 QEKLRMAKEQVARC

-3394 KDPGW
+3394 KEPGW

-3423 PNNLFQALGHVVS
+3423 PNNLFQELGQVVS

-3477 QLQHCKFQIR
+3477 QLQHCKAQIR
-3487 AEKGRLGDGRLQ
+3487 AEKGRLGDRRLQ

-3505 LSSSWGLELL
+3505 LSSGWGVELL
-3515 QATEHQEALARKL
+3515 QATEHQEALARDL
-3528 SHVLQEKEKA
+3528 NHVLQEKEKA

-3549 ANWTAAVKHLEQNCS
+3549 ANWTAAVERLEQNCS

-3656 QKPQDLA
+3656 QKPQDPA

-3671 RTDTHAC
+3671 HTDTHAC

-3698 AQKADEDES
+3698 AQKVEEDES
-3707 LLFAGSDTLSSAEES
+3707 RLFAGSDTLSSAEES

-3735 LSATDPRLEHNLLA
+3735 LSATDPRLEQNLLA
-3749 AASTGLPI
+3749 AASAGLPI
-3757 LLLDFERSPCCP
+3757 LLLDFERIPCCP

-3780 LGAGGCT
+3780 LGEGGCT
-3787 LHSESLGEVQVL
+3787 LHSESLGAVQVL

-3821 ALLKGLTMID
+3821 ALLKGLTVID
-3831 LSLSQSALEDLLLG
+3831 LSLSQSALEDLLLE
-3845 EVLRAERREA
+3845 EVLHAERREA

-3877 VRRRHCPGPA
+3877 
-3887 NGSLLGPANGSLLGP
+3887 
-3902 AHASRSHPPACLECA
+3902 
-3917 GAPRDSPSPTCPC
+3917 
-3930 PCPGEELLELISQ
+3930 
-3943 PSRPLLQAE
+3943 
-3952 DDFLP
+3952 
-3957 LVRLLQTQLEALHAS
+3957 
-3972 HQHLLSLR
+3972 
-3980 QQHLAVRAQ
+3980 
-3989 YRQVACLGAAL
+3989 
-4000 HQALQQVCRLHPQYQ
+4000 
-4015 CSTASCLAVARR
+4015 
-4027 ALLATKRADACKQ
+4027 
-4040 EALAARLV
+4040 
-4048 ELSKGLS
+4048 
-4055 RQLLAHAQPRLQEP
+4055 
-4069 HNLLLS
+4069 
-4075 FLGALAPLRLAGQ
+4075 
-4088 LSPLDWLGFC
+4088 
-4098 QGLQAPAAE
+4098 
-4107 QLLQPARA
+4107 
-4115 ARPGWVRPAAWREC
+4115 
-4129 GLLECLPGFQGL
+4129 
-4141 RASLAAQAAQ
+4141 
-4151 WQEYFRLPATVV
+4151 
-4163 GPALSPSQAHLSL
+4163 
-4176 FQRAVLWRI
+4176 RAVLWRI
-4185 FCPEK
+4185 FRPEK
-4190 LCRTFHDLS
+4190 LCSTLHDLS

-4214 AATLYTCSQ
+4214 AATIYTCSQ
-4223 TRLPL
+4223 ARLPL

-4255 HCVMPASAGAAP
+4255 HCGGVVVVSLGSP
-4267 GEQGSGLAWGGTL
+4267 GCMR
-4280 VHRPHGG
+4280 H
-4287 RLVRVWPGGAARWGA
+4287 
-4302 RRQRTAKGAGHWGT
+4302 
-4316 VGAGCWATDP
+4316 VGE
-4326 SRPDTPQGLAG
+4326 
-4337 GRALRPALGTC
+4337 ALGTC

-4378 STPEGAG
+4378 SPPEGGG
-4385 KAPEPQL
+4385 KAPVPQL
-4392 SDVKGDEIHPKFRLW
+4392 ADVKGDEIHPKFRLW

-4415 GPVPALRPPGPG
+4415 GPVPGPVHRHAVTLFCEMPQELKSILLRSYSQLLGQPAWDAAPPERGLAL
-4427 PALPLVSAARPPPPR
+4427 LVLHAVLLHRQHYGRLAQARLYPW
-4442 LLAPTFPQLPQGLSA
+4442 
-4457 CCCSPRS
+4457 S

-4478 AKAVSNPEEAMQEL
+4478 AKVVANPEEAMQEL

-4538 IRGSNLGREVPRL
+4538 IRD
-4551 PSAPQGCRE
+4551 A
-4560 PVMRCMP
+4560 
-4567 PEDRE
+4567 D
-4572 GGWGWRSRDT
+4572 
-4582 GPGGT
+4582 
-4587 KGAVTDRSF
+4587 
-4596 LPPAL
+4596 PAL
-4601 SEEDVIADTR
+4601 AEEEVIADTR
-4611 ARMQQLPAPADPA
+4611 ARMQQLPGPADPA
-4624 SCGLYEGLQQ
+4624 SCGLSEGLQQ
-4634 QLLESQSR
+4634 QLLESQSQ

-4649 RSQDFWQPSPPPS
+4649 RSQDLWQSPPRPS
-4662 TQQEALG
+4662 TLQEAPG
-4669 QLVEQGLEVVQALQD
+4669 QLVQQGLEVVQALQD
-4684 TLQQRGWEVGARGRL
+4684 ALQQRGWEVGARGRL
-4699 PGGRPRPKP
+4699 PGGRTRPKP

-4721 FLALLQQVGRD
+4721 FLALLQQVGQD
-4732 LRCAQDQLQGR
+4732 LRCAQEQLKGR
-4743 PCQSPRCS
+4743 PCQSPRCA

-4763 RPWLPYVSTGPQ
+4763 RPWLPYAPTGPQ
-4775 DPSSWLQ
+4775 GPSSWLQ
-4782 TLQCR
+4782 TLKCR
-4787 CQLLCGYLGAVAGQP
+4787 CHLLCGYLGAVAGQP
-4802 VLCYHLSAFQ
+4802 VPLYHLSAFQ

-4863 LHNALWDTRSALLQE
+4863 LRNALWDTRSALLQE

-4892 QAVREAWRAHRPNAA
+4892 QAVQEAWHPHRPNAS

-4922 PVRLSSQRALTH
+4922 PVCLSSQRALMH
-4934 LALPCKMPPALCAQR
+4934 LALPCKMPPALCAHR

-4958 GLG
+4958 GLE